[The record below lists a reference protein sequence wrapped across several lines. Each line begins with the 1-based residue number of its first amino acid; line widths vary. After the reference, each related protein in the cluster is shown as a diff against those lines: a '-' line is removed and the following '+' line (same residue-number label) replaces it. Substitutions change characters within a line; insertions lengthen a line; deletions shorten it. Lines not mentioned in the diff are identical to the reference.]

1 MKKMKKSKSLFAAIL
16 AVLSIGLVSC
26 GNENNPSQ
34 PSNNP
39 TTPSN
44 NSQTP
49 SVKNSYTFDVN
60 GELKEGMTVTLI
72 FKNNGSAI
80 VEQASVVY
88 SVDDASKATVSGN
101 KITFTGN
108 GTVKITATYKGE
120 TIEKTVEVAE
130 GEHIYTIAEA
140 KAASSDLNNLI
151 KMRGKVTASLGKS
164 AYISDTTG
172 GAYIYNWSFNS
183 ADTAITN
190 KSFTVGQTVDI
201 TAFIVHSN
209 SKDKNGNQN
218 ERGLQISN
226 WNSEKRERVSGTS
239 AIVST
244 TEVEAMKPIELDEA
258 GYKALTYDK
267 VGNLYTFEAEY
278 VSGNPKEKGVNVKF
292 KLGNTDIVLRTD
304 KYDPAS
310 PSDTLVTG
318 KKYKITAPL
327 SWFNGAQFAY
337 ASSGVSIVEA
347 DAKPLEVSYTGN
359 AYVGQKVTLET
370 TASGVKVTEGVT
382 YTIEEGI
389 DLASLENGVLTITG
403 EGTIK
408 VKATYVKDGK
418 TLTAEVTINATAL
431 ALSKLS
437 ELKSMT
443 SGKVKSRGYVMGY
456 TGTPRIDY
464 GLYDKVFIADG
475 EDYFIL
481 YKVKPEQLTGI
492 NVGDLIEFTGDIS
505 HFPNGSVTT
514 YETRN
519 NVITKLTEADP
530 SIVKPTATELTS
542 SSATFTFGQDNISK
556 AYKINQGVVISNTE
570 DSSGNMTVK
579 FTLGSNEYD
588 LFMDSRDYEITK
600 DPFTKLTVG
609 TVFNANV
616 FAAASNFFCP
626 SNIEIISQQEV
637 LTMDK
642 EKAEINIHGNDKTLQ
657 LNATYTGGSNTDP
670 IVWSSSAESVATVDQ
685 NGLVTGVAVGETIIT
700 AKKSETLSVQAKIT
714 VVDENI
720 TKVKVSFNSDIADL
734 LTIDDSAKTATLTTQ
749 GITFLIKQ
757 EGSPT
762 PLSQMKDYLSSSNSL
777 RFYQGYSM
785 EISVA
790 SGTIKAIKPDSYA
803 KKAFTAKNIS
813 STDFTVT
820 DIDTVSM
827 KNTTSSKIS
836 MKAVKQ
842 VQIFSLEFTLGE

>member
-1 MKKMKKSKSLFAAIL
+1 MKKSKSLFAAIL

-26 GNENNPSQ
+26 GNESSQ

-80 VEQASVVY
+80 ADQKGVVY

-108 GTVKITATYKGE
+108 GSIKITATYKGE

-140 KAASSDLNNLI
+140 KAASSDANHLI

-164 AYISDTTG
+164 AYISDSTG
-172 GAYIYNWSFNS
+172 GAYIYNWSFNN

-201 TAFIVHSN
+201 TAFIVHST
-209 SKDKNGNQN
+209 NGG

-226 WNSEKRERVSGTS
+226 WNSEKKERVNGTS

-278 VSGNPKEKGVNVKF
+278 VSGNPKVKGENVKF
-292 KLGNTDIVLRTD
+292 KLGNTEIVLRTD

-310 PSDTLVTG
+310 PSDTLVAG

-347 DAKPLEVSYTGN
+347 DSKPLEVSYTGN
-359 AYVGQKVTLET
+359 AYIGEKVTLVT

-382 YTIEEGI
+382 YTIEEGSN
-389 DLASLENGVLTITG
+389 LASLENGVLTITG
-403 EGTIK
+403 EGAIK

-431 ALSKLS
+431 TLSKLS

-443 SGKVKSRGYVMGY
+443 TGKVKSRGYVMGY
-456 TGTPRIDY
+456 TGTPRSDS

-481 YKVKPEQLTGI
+481 YKVQPEQLTGI
-492 NVGDLIEFTGDIS
+492 NVGDLIEFTGDIQ
-505 HFPNGSVTT
+505 HYKQADVTT
-514 YETRN
+514 YETKN
-519 NVITKLTEADP
+519 NVITKLTEADS

-542 SSATFTFGQDNISK
+542 SSAAFAFGQANISK
-556 AYKINQGVVISNTE
+556 AYKINQGVVTSNTK

-579 FTLGSNEYD
+579 FTLGSNEYE
-588 LFMDSRDYEITK
+588 LFMDSRDYDITK
-600 DPFTKLTVG
+600 DPFTELTAG
-609 TVFNANV
+609 AVFNADV

-626 SNIEIISQQEV
+626 SNIEITGEQEV
-637 LTMDK
+637 LTLDK
-642 EKAEINIHGNDKTLQ
+642 KEGTINIHGDDKTLQ
-657 LNATYTGGSNTDP
+657 LKATYTGSNTGA
-670 IVWSSSAESVATVDQ
+670 ITWSSSVESVATVDQ

-700 AKKSETLSVQAKIT
+700 AKKSETLYAQAKIT
-714 VVDENI
+714 VVDKNVTTVTIKPTDFGLTDVQKTNVDKTIKGLNFKISGSNTSGICTFKADCFGIYKGNKIEISSTLGLINKVIFTCKANGTAKNGPGNFTGANYTAGTENTGIWELAAGASSLSLTASKAQVRI
-720 TKVKVSFNSDIADL
+720 T
-734 LTIDDSAKTATLTTQ
+734 Q
-749 GITFLIKQ
+749 
-757 EGSPT
+757 
-762 PLSQMKDYLSSSNSL
+762 
-777 RFYQGYSM
+777 M
-785 EISVA
+785 EISYI
-790 SGTIKAIKPDSYA
+790 S
-803 KKAFTAKNIS
+803 TA
-813 STDFTVT
+813 
-820 DIDTVSM
+820 
-827 KNTTSSKIS
+827 
-836 MKAVKQ
+836 
-842 VQIFSLEFTLGE
+842 E

>member
-108 GTVKITATYKGE
+108 GSVKITATYKGE

-172 GAYIYNWSFNS
+172 GAYIYNWSFNN

-190 KSFTVGQTVDI
+190 KAFTVGQTVDI
-201 TAFIVHSN
+201 TAFIVHST
-209 SKDKNGNQN
+209 NGG

-226 WNSEKRERVSGTS
+226 WNSEKKERVSGTS

-278 VSGNPKEKGVNVKF
+278 VSGKPSKGTGVNVKF

-304 KYDPAS
+304 SYDPAV

-337 ASSGVSIVEA
+337 ASSGVSIVDA
-347 DAKPLEVSYTGN
+347 DSKPLEVSYTGN
-359 AYVGQKVTLET
+359 AYVGEIVNLET

-382 YTIEEGI
+382 YTIEEGSN
-389 DLASLENGVLTITG
+389 LASLENGVLTITG

-418 TLTAEVTINATAL
+418 TLTAEVTINATVL
-431 ALSKLS
+431 TLSKLS

-443 SGKVKSRGYVMGY
+443 AGKVKSRGYVMGY
-456 TGTPRIDY
+456 TGTPRSDS
-464 GLYDKVFIADG
+464 GLYDKVFVADG

-481 YKVKPEQLTGI
+481 YKVQPEQLTGI
-492 NVGDLIEFTGDIS
+492 NVGDLIEFTGDIQ
-505 HFPNGSVTT
+505 HYKQADVTT
-514 YETRN
+514 YETAH
-519 NVITKLTEADP
+519 NVITKLTEADS

-542 SSATFTFGQDNISK
+542 SSASFAFGQANISK
-556 AYKINQGVVISNTE
+556 AYKINQGVVVSNTE
-570 DSSGNMTVK
+570 DSKGNMTVK
-579 FTLGSNEYD
+579 FALGSNEYE
-588 LFMDSRDYEITK
+588 LFMDNRDYDITK
-600 DPFTKLTVG
+600 DPFTKLKAG
-609 TVFNANV
+609 AVFNADV
-616 FAAASNFFCP
+616 FAAATNFFCP
-626 SNIEIISQQEV
+626 SNIEITGEQEV
-637 LTMDK
+637 LTLDK
-642 EKAEINIHGNDKTLQ
+642 KEGEINIRGNDKTLQ
-657 LNATYTGGSNTDP
+657 LNATYTGSNTAA

-685 NGLVTGVAVGETIIT
+685 NGLVTGVAVGETTIT
-700 AKKSETLSVQAKIT
+700 AKKSETLYVEAKIT
-714 VVDENI
+714 VVDENL
-720 TKVKVSFNSDIADL
+720 TKVTVSFNSDIADL
-734 LTIDDSAKTATLTTQ
+734 LTIDNSAKTATLTTQ

-757 EGSPT
+757 EDSTT
-762 PLSQMKDYLSSSNSL
+762 PLSQMKDYLSRNSL
-777 RFYQGYSM
+777 RFYKGYSM

-790 SGTIKAIKPDSYA
+790 SGTIKAIRPDSYA
-803 KKAFTAKNIS
+803 KKAFTADNIS
-813 STDFTVT
+813 SNDFTVT
-820 DIDTVSM
+820 DTDTVSM

-836 MKAVKQ
+836 MTAVSQ
-842 VQIFSLEFTLGE
+842 VQIYSLEFTLGD

>member
-88 SVDDASKATVSGN
+88 SVDDASKATVFGN

-108 GTVKITATYKGE
+108 GSIKITATYKGE

-140 KAASSDLNNLI
+140 KAATSDLNNLI

-164 AYISDTTG
+164 AYISDSTG
-172 GAYIYNWSFNS
+172 GTYIYNWSFNS

-201 TAFIVHSN
+201 TAFIVHST
-209 SKDKNGNQN
+209 NGG

-226 WNSEKRERVSGTS
+226 WNSEKKERVNGTS

-244 TEVEAMKPIELDEA
+244 TEVEAMEPIELDEA
-258 GYKALTYDK
+258 GFKALTYDK
-267 VGNLYTFEAEY
+267 VGNLYTFEAKY
-278 VSGNPKEKGVNVKF
+278 VSGKPSKGTGVNVKF

-304 KYDPAS
+304 SYDPAV
-310 PSDTLVTG
+310 PSDTLVAG

-347 DAKPLEVSYTGN
+347 DSKPLEVSYTGN
-359 AYVGQKVTLET
+359 AYVGEFVNLVT

-382 YTIEEGI
+382 YTIEEGSN
-389 DLASLENGVLTITG
+389 LVSLENGVLTITG

-431 ALSKLS
+431 TLSKLS
-437 ELKSMT
+437 ALKSMT
-443 SGKVKSRGYVMGY
+443 TGKVKSRGYVMGY
-456 TGTPRIDY
+456 TGTPRSDS
-464 GLYDKVFIADG
+464 GLYDKVFVADG

-492 NVGDLIEFTGDIS
+492 NVGDLIEFTGDIQ
-505 HFPNGSVTT
+505 HYKQGDVTT
-514 YETRN
+514 YETKN
-519 NVITKLTEADP
+519 NVITKLTEADS

-542 SSATFTFGQDNISK
+542 SSATFTFGQANISK
-556 AYKINQGVVISNTE
+556 AYKINQAVVISNTE
-570 DSSGNMTVK
+570 DSKGNMTVK
-579 FTLGSNEYD
+579 FTLGSNEYE
-588 LFMDSRDYEITK
+588 LFMDSRDYDITK
-600 DPFTKLTVG
+600 DPFTNLKVG
-609 TVFNANV
+609 AAFNADV
-616 FAAASNFFCP
+616 FAAATNFFCP
-626 SNIEIISQQEV
+626 SNIEITGEQEV
-637 LTMDK
+637 LTLDK
-642 EKAEINIHGNDKTLQ
+642 KEGEINIRGNDKTLQ

-700 AKKSETLSVQAKIT
+700 AKKSETLYAQAKIT

-720 TKVKVSFNSDIADL
+720 TKVTVSFSSDIADL
-734 LTIDDSAKTATLTTQ
+734 LTIDNSAKTATLTTQ

-757 EGSPT
+757 EDSPT
-762 PLSQMKDYLSSSNSL
+762 PLSQMKDYLSKNSL
-777 RFYQGYSM
+777 RFYKGYSM

-803 KKAFTAKNIS
+803 KKAFTADNIS
-813 STDFTVT
+813 SNDFTVT

-836 MKAVKQ
+836 MTAVSQ
-842 VQIFSLEFTLGE
+842 VQIYSLEFTLGD

>member
-26 GNENNPSQ
+26 GNESSQ
-34 PSNNP
+34 PSSNP

-108 GTVKITATYKGE
+108 GSVKITATYKGE

-140 KAASSDLNNLI
+140 KAAKSDANNLI
-151 KMRGKVTASLGKS
+151 KMRGKVTASLGTS
-164 AYISDTTG
+164 AYISDSTG

-201 TAFIVHSN
+201 TAFIVHST
-209 SKDKNGNQN
+209 NGG

-226 WNSEKRERVSGTS
+226 YKSGSRVSGTS

-267 VGNLYTFEAEY
+267 VGNFYTFEAEY

-310 PSDTLVTG
+310 PSDTLVAG

-347 DAKPLEVSYTGN
+347 DSLPLEVSYTGN
-359 AYVGQKVTLET
+359 AYVGDKVTLVT

-382 YTIEEGI
+382 YTIEEGSN
-389 DLASLENGVLTITG
+389 LASLENGVLTITG
-403 EGTIK
+403 EGAIK

-431 ALSKLS
+431 TLSKLS

-443 SGKVKSRGYVMGY
+443 TGKVKSRGYVMGY
-456 TGTPRIDY
+456 TGTPRSDS

-481 YKVKPEQLTGI
+481 YKVQPEQLTGI
-492 NVGDLIEFTGDIS
+492 NVGDLIEFTGDIQ
-505 HFPNGSVTT
+505 HYKQADVTT
-514 YETRN
+514 YETKN
-519 NVITKLTEADP
+519 NVITKLTEADS

-542 SSATFTFGQDNISK
+542 SSAAFAFGQANISK
-556 AYKINQGVVISNTE
+556 AYKINQGVVTSNTK
-570 DSSGNMTVK
+570 DSKGNMTVK
-579 FTLGSNEYD
+579 FTLGSNEYE
-588 LFMDSRDYEITK
+588 LFMDSRDYDITK

-609 TVFNANV
+609 AVFNADV

-626 SNIEIISQQEV
+626 SNIEITGEQEV
-637 LTMDK
+637 LTLDK
-642 EKAEINIHGNDKTLQ
+642 KEGEINIHGNDKTLQ
-657 LNATYTGGSNTDP
+657 LNATYTGTNADP
-670 IVWSSSAESVATVDQ
+670 IVWSSSAESVAIVDQ
-685 NGLVTGVAVGETIIT
+685 NGLVTGVAVGETTIT

-720 TKVKVSFNSDIADL
+720 TKVKVSFNSGIANL
-734 LTIDDSAKTATLTTQ
+734 LTIDDSTKTATFTTQ

-757 EGSPT
+757 GGSNT
-762 PLSQMKDYLSSSNSL
+762 PLSQMKNYLSRNSL
-777 RFYQGYSM
+777 RFYKDYSM

-803 KKAFTAKNIS
+803 KKAFTAENIS
-813 STDFTVT
+813 SKDFTVT
-820 DIDTVSM
+820 DTDTVSM

-836 MKAVKQ
+836 MTAVNQ
-842 VQIFSLEFTLGE
+842 VQIYSLEFTLGD

>member
-108 GTVKITATYKGE
+108 GSVKITATYKGE

-140 KAASSDLNNLI
+140 KAATSDMNNLI

-164 AYISDTTG
+164 AYISDSTG

-209 SKDKNGNQN
+209 NGG

-226 WNSEKRERVSGTS
+226 WNSEKKERVNGTS

-310 PSDTLVTG
+310 PSDTLVAG
-318 KKYKITAPL
+318 KTYKITAPL

-359 AYVGQKVTLET
+359 AYVGKEVTLVT
-370 TASGVKVTEGVT
+370 TANGVKVTEGVT
-382 YTIEEGI
+382 YTIEEGS
-389 DLASLENGVLTITG
+389 DLASLENDVLTITG

-443 SGKVKSRGYVMGY
+443 SGKVKSRGYVMGH
-456 TGTPRIDY
+456 TGTPRSDY
-464 GLYDKVFIADG
+464 GLYDKVFVADG

-481 YKVKPEQLTGI
+481 YKVQPEQLTGI
-492 NVGDLIEFTGDIS
+492 KVGDLIEFTGDIS
-505 HFPNGSVTT
+505 HYANGSVTT
-514 YETRN
+514 YETKN
-519 NVITKLTEADP
+519 NVITKLTEADS

-542 SSATFTFGQDNISK
+542 TSAAFAFGQANISK
-556 AYKINQGVVISNTE
+556 AYKINQGVVVSNTE
-570 DSSGNMTVK
+570 NSSGNMTVK

-588 LFMDSRDYEITK
+588 LFMDSRDYDITK
-600 DPFTKLTVG
+600 DPFTKLTAG
-609 TVFNANV
+609 AVFNANV
-616 FAAASNFFCP
+616 FAAATNFFCP
-626 SNIEIISQQEV
+626 SNIEITSQQEV
-637 LTMDK
+637 FTMDK
-642 EKAEINIHGNDKTLQ
+642 EKAEINIHGNDYTLW
-657 LNATYTGGSNTDP
+657 LNATYHGSNTDP

-685 NGLVTGVAVGETIIT
+685 NGLVTGVAVGEAIIT
-700 AKKSETLSVQAKIT
+700 AKKSETLKVQAKIT
-714 VVDENI
+714 VVDVNI
-720 TKVKVSFNSDIADL
+720 TKVTVAFNSEIADL

-757 EGSPT
+757 EGSNT
-762 PLSQMKDYLSSSNSL
+762 PLSQMKDYLSRNSL
-777 RFYQGYSM
+777 RFYKGYSM

-803 KKAFTAKNIS
+803 KKAFTADNITS
-813 STDFTVT
+813 DDFTVT

-836 MKAVKQ
+836 MKAENQ

>member
-26 GNENNPSQ
+26 GNESSQ

-80 VEQASVVY
+80 VEQSSVVY

-108 GTVKITATYKGE
+108 GSIKITATYKGE

-140 KAASSDLNNLI
+140 KAASSDASHLI
-151 KMRGKVTASLGKS
+151 KMRGKVTASLGTS

-172 GAYIYNWSFNS
+172 GAYIYNWSYNN

-190 KSFTVGQTVDI
+190 KAFTVGQTVDI
-201 TAFIVHSN
+201 TAFIVHST
-209 SKDKNGNQN
+209 NGG

-226 WNSEKRERVSGTS
+226 FNSGSRVSGTS

-244 TEVEAMKPIELDEA
+244 TEVEAMEPIELDEA

-278 VSGNPKEKGVNVKF
+278 VSGTPSKGTGVNVKF

-304 KYDPAS
+304 KFDPAA
-310 PSDTLVTG
+310 PSDTLVAG
-318 KKYKITAPL
+318 KTYKITAPL

-359 AYVGQKVTLET
+359 AYVGEKVTLVT

-382 YTIEEGI
+382 YTIEEGS

-418 TLTAEVTINATAL
+418 TLTAEVTINATSL
-431 ALSKLS
+431 TLSKLS
-437 ELKSMT
+437 KLKSMT

-456 TGTPRIDY
+456 TGTPRSNT
-464 GLYDKVFIADG
+464 GYDKVFIADG

-481 YKVKPEQLTGI
+481 YKVQPEQLTGI
-492 NVGDLIEFTGDIS
+492 NVGDLIEFTGDIQ
-505 HFPNGSVTT
+505 HYKQGDVTT
-514 YETRN
+514 YETKN
-519 NVITKLTEADP
+519 NVITKLTEADS

-542 SSATFTFGQDNISK
+542 SSATFAFGQANISK
-556 AYKINQGVVISNTE
+556 AYKINQGVVVSNTE

-579 FTLGSNEYD
+579 FTLGSNEYE
-588 LFMDSRDYEITK
+588 LFMDSRDYDITK
-600 DPFTKLTVG
+600 DPFTKLTAG
-609 TVFNANV
+609 AVFNANV
-616 FAAASNFFCP
+616 FAAATNFFCP
-626 SNIEIISQQEV
+626 SNIEITSQQEV

-642 EKAEINIHGNDKTLQ
+642 KEGTINIHGNNKTLQ
-657 LNATYTGGSNTDP
+657 LNATYAGGSNTDP

-685 NGLVTGVAVGETIIT
+685 NGLVTGVAVGETTIT

-720 TKVKVSFNSDIADL
+720 TKVTISASDLTEMAAGAVNQEVKGIKIEISTGLVNFANIRVYKGQTLKLTSNIGLMTKVAFTCTASGDAKYGPGCFTGTNYTAGEEETGTWELAAGASSL
-734 LTIDDSAKTATLTTQ
+734 SLTAETNQVRITQ
-749 GITFLIKQ
+749 
-757 EGSPT
+757 
-762 PLSQMKDYLSSSNSL
+762 
-777 RFYQGYSM
+777 M
-785 EISVA
+785 EISYIP
-790 SGTIKAIKPDSYA
+790 SA
-803 KKAFTAKNIS
+803 K
-813 STDFTVT
+813 
-820 DIDTVSM
+820 
-827 KNTTSSKIS
+827 
-836 MKAVKQ
+836 
-842 VQIFSLEFTLGE
+842 

>member
-26 GNENNPSQ
+26 GNQ
-34 PSNNP
+34 QQ
-39 TTPSN
+39 PSN
-44 NSQTP
+44 NSQTA
-49 SVKNSYTFDVN
+49 SVKNPYTFDVN

-140 KAASSDLNNLI
+140 KAAKSDMNNLI

-164 AYISDTTG
+164 AYISDSTG
-172 GAYIYNWSFNS
+172 GAYIYNWSFND

-190 KSFTVGQTVDI
+190 KAFTVGQTVDI
-201 TAFIVHSN
+201 TAFIVHST
-209 SKDKNGNQN
+209 NGG

-226 WNSEKRERVSGTS
+226 WNSGSRVNGTS

-258 GYKALTYDK
+258 GFKALTYDK

-278 VSGNPKEKGVNVKF
+278 LSGNPKVKGENVKF

-304 KYDPAS
+304 PHDPAS
-310 PSDTLVTG
+310 PSDTLVAG

-327 SWFNGAQFAY
+327 SWYKVAQFAY

-347 DAKPLEVSYTGN
+347 DSEPLEVSYTGD
-359 AYVGQKVTLET
+359 AYVGEFVNLVT

-382 YTIEEGI
+382 YTIEEGSN
-389 DLASLENGVLTITG
+389 LASLANGVLTITG

-418 TLTAEVTINATAL
+418 TLTAEVTINATVL
-431 ALSKLS
+431 TLSKLS

-443 SGKVKSRGYVMGY
+443 EGKKVKSRGYVMGY
-456 TGTPRIDY
+456 TETPRSKS
-464 GLYDKVFIADG
+464 GLFFYDKVFIADG
-475 EDYFIL
+475 EDYYIL
-481 YKVKPEQLTGI
+481 YKVLPEQLTGI
-492 NVGDLIEFTGDIS
+492 NVGDLIEFTGYIKNFKQSD
-505 HFPNGSVTT
+505 VTT
-514 YETRN
+514 YETTS
-519 NVITKLTEADP
+519 NVITKLTEADS

-542 SSATFTFGQDNISK
+542 SSTVFTFGQPNISK
-556 AYKINQGVVISNTE
+556 AYKINQGVVISNTK
-570 DSSGNMTVK
+570 DSKGNMIVK
-579 FTLGSNEYD
+579 FTLGLNEYE
-588 LFMDSRDYEITK
+588 LFINSSDYDITK
-600 DPFTKLTVG
+600 DSFTNLKIG
-609 TVFNANV
+609 TVFNADV
-616 FAAASNFFCP
+616 FAAATNFFCP
-626 SNIEIISQQEV
+626 SNIKITGEQEV
-637 LTMDK
+637 LIMDK
-642 EKAEINIHGNDKTLQ
+642 KEGTINIHGNDKTLY
-657 LNATYTGGSNTDP
+657 LNATYAGGTNTDP
-670 IVWSSSAESVATVDQ
+670 IVWSSSTESVATVDQ

-714 VVDENI
+714 VVDKNVTTVTISYSDLTETAAGAVNQEVKGIKIEISTGIVSTDNFRVYKGETLKLTSNI
-720 TKVKVSFNSDIADL
+720 GLMTKVVFTCTANGE
-734 LTIDDSAKTATLTTQ
+734 AKYGPGNFTGNNNYTAGKEETGTWELAAGASSLTLTASKNQVRITQ
-749 GITFLIKQ
+749 
-757 EGSPT
+757 
-762 PLSQMKDYLSSSNSL
+762 
-777 RFYQGYSM
+777 M
-785 EISVA
+785 EIS
-790 SGTIKAIKPDSYA
+790 Y
-803 KKAFTAKNIS
+803 IS
-813 STDFTVT
+813 S
-820 DIDTVSM
+820 
-827 KNTTSSKIS
+827 
-836 MKAVKQ
+836 A
-842 VQIFSLEFTLGE
+842 E

>member
-26 GNENNPSQ
+26 GNESSQ
-34 PSNNP
+34 PSSNP

-108 GTVKITATYKGE
+108 GSIKITATYKGE

-140 KAASSDLNNLI
+140 KAASSDASHLI
-151 KMRGKVTASLGKS
+151 KMRGKVTASLGTS

-172 GAYIYNWSFNS
+172 GAYIYNWSYNN

-190 KSFTVGQTVDI
+190 KAFTVGQTVDI
-201 TAFIVHSN
+201 TAFIVHST
-209 SKDKNGNQN
+209 NGG

-226 WNSEKRERVSGTS
+226 YNSEKRERVNGTS

-278 VSGNPKEKGVNVKF
+278 VSGTPSKGTGVNVKF

-304 KYDPAS
+304 KFDPAA
-310 PSDTLVTG
+310 PSDTLAAG
-318 KKYKITAPL
+318 KTYKITAPL

-382 YTIEEGI
+382 YTIEEGSN
-389 DLASLENGVLTITG
+389 LASLANGVLTITG

-431 ALSKLS
+431 TLSKLS
-437 ELKSMT
+437 ELKSIT
-443 SGKVKSRGYVMGY
+443 TGKVKSRGYVMGY
-456 TGTPRIDY
+456 TGTPRSNT
-464 GLYDKVFIADG
+464 GYDKVFIADG

-481 YKVKPEQLTGI
+481 YKVQPEQLTGI
-492 NVGDLIEFTGDIS
+492 NVGDLIEFTGDIQ
-505 HFPNGSVTT
+505 HYKQADVTT
-514 YETRN
+514 YETKN
-519 NVITKLTEADP
+519 NVITKLTEADS

-542 SSATFTFGQDNISK
+542 SSATFAFGQANISK
-556 AYKINQGVVISNTE
+556 AYKINQGVVVSNTE

-579 FTLGSNEYD
+579 FTLGSNEYE
-588 LFMDSRDYEITK
+588 LFMDSRDYDITK
-600 DPFTKLTVG
+600 DPFTKLTAG
-609 TVFNANV
+609 AVFNANV

-626 SNIEIISQQEV
+626 SNIEITSQQEV

-642 EKAEINIHGNDKTLQ
+642 KEGTINIHGNDKTLQ
-657 LNATYTGGSNTDP
+657 LNATYTGTNADP
-670 IVWSSSAESVATVDQ
+670 IVWSSSAENVATVDQ
-685 NGLVTGVAVGETIIT
+685 NGLVTGVAVGETTIT
-700 AKKSETLSVQAKIT
+700 AKKSETLSVKAKIT

-720 TKVKVSFNSDIADL
+720 TKVTISSSDLTEAAAGAVNQEVKGIKIEISTGLVNVANIRVYKGQTLKLTSNIGLMTKVVFTCIASGD
-734 LTIDDSAKTATLTTQ
+734 AKYGPGCFTGTNYTAGEKETGAWELAAGASSLTLTASKNQVRITQ
-749 GITFLIKQ
+749 
-757 EGSPT
+757 
-762 PLSQMKDYLSSSNSL
+762 
-777 RFYQGYSM
+777 M
-785 EISVA
+785 EISYIPSA
-790 SGTIKAIKPDSYA
+790 
-803 KKAFTAKNIS
+803 
-813 STDFTVT
+813 
-820 DIDTVSM
+820 
-827 KNTTSSKIS
+827 
-836 MKAVKQ
+836 
-842 VQIFSLEFTLGE
+842 E

>member
-34 PSNNP
+34 QPS
-39 TTPSN
+39 TPSN

-108 GTVKITATYKGE
+108 GSIKITATYKGE

-164 AYISDTTG
+164 AYISDSTG
-172 GAYIYNWSFNS
+172 GAYIYNWSFNN

-201 TAFIVHSN
+201 TAFIVHST
-209 SKDKNGNQN
+209 NGG

-226 WNSEKRERVSGTS
+226 WNSEKKERVNGTS

-244 TEVEAMKPIELDEA
+244 TEVEAMEPIELDEA
-258 GYKALTYDK
+258 GFKALTYDK

-278 VSGNPKEKGVNVKF
+278 VSGKPSKGTGVNVKF

-304 KYDPAS
+304 SYDPAV
-310 PSDTLVTG
+310 PSDTLVAG

-382 YTIEEGI
+382 YTIEEGSN
-389 DLASLENGVLTITG
+389 LASLENGVLTITG

-437 ELKSMT
+437 ALKSMT
-443 SGKVKSRGYVMGY
+443 TGKVKSRGYVMGY
-456 TGTPRIDY
+456 TGTPRSDS
-464 GLYDKVFIADG
+464 GLYDKVFVADG

-492 NVGDLIEFTGDIS
+492 NVGDLIEFTGDIQ
-505 HFPNGSVTT
+505 HYKQGDVTT

-530 SIVKPTATELTS
+530 SIIKPTATELTS
-542 SSATFTFGQDNISK
+542 SSAAFTFGQANISK
-556 AYKINQGVVISNTE
+556 AYKINQAVVISNTE
-570 DSSGNMTVK
+570 DSKGNMTVK
-579 FTLGSNEYD
+579 FTLGSNEYE
-588 LFMDSRDYEITK
+588 LFMDSRDYDITK
-600 DPFTKLTVG
+600 DTFTKLKAG
-609 TVFNANV
+609 AVFNADV
-616 FAAASNFFCP
+616 FAAATNFFCP
-626 SNIEIISQQEV
+626 SNIEITGEQEV
-637 LTMDK
+637 LTLDK
-642 EKAEINIHGNDKTLQ
+642 KEGEINIRGNDKTLQ

-670 IVWSSSAESVATVDQ
+670 IIWSSSAESVATVDQ

-700 AKKSETLSVQAKIT
+700 AKKSETLKAQAKIT

-720 TKVKVSFNSDIADL
+720 TKVTVSFSSDIADL
-734 LTIDDSAKTATLTTQ
+734 LTIDNSAKTATLTTQ

-757 EGSPT
+757 EDSPT
-762 PLSQMKDYLSSSNSL
+762 PLSQMKDYLSKNSL
-777 RFYQGYSM
+777 RFYKGYSM

-803 KKAFTAKNIS
+803 KKAFTADNIS
-813 STDFTVT
+813 SNDFTVT

-836 MKAVKQ
+836 MTAVSQ
-842 VQIFSLEFTLGE
+842 VQIYSLEFTLGD

>member
-108 GTVKITATYKGE
+108 GSIKITATYKGE
-120 TIEKTVEVAE
+120 TIEKTVEVAK

-140 KAASSDLNNLI
+140 KAATSDMNNLI

-164 AYISDTTG
+164 AYISDSTG
-172 GAYIYNWSFNS
+172 GAYIYNWSFNN

-209 SKDKNGNQN
+209 NGG

-226 WNSEKRERVSGTS
+226 WNSEKKERVNGTS

-310 PSDTLVTG
+310 PSDTLVAG

-359 AYVGQKVTLET
+359 AYVGKEVTLVT
-370 TASGVKVTEGVT
+370 TANGVKVTEGVT
-382 YTIEEGI
+382 YTIEEGS
-389 DLASLENGVLTITG
+389 DLASLENDVLTITG

-443 SGKVKSRGYVMGY
+443 SGKVKSRGYVMGH
-456 TGTPRIDY
+456 TGTPRSDY
-464 GLYDKVFIADG
+464 GLYDKVFVADG

-481 YKVKPEQLTGI
+481 YKVQPEQLTGI
-492 NVGDLIEFTGDIS
+492 KVGDLIEFTGDIS
-505 HFPNGSVTT
+505 HYANGSVTT
-514 YETRN
+514 YETKN
-519 NVITKLTEADP
+519 NVITKLTEADS

-542 SSATFTFGQDNISK
+542 TSAAFAFGQANISK
-556 AYKINQGVVISNTE
+556 AYKINQGVVVSNTE

-588 LFMDSRDYEITK
+588 LFIDSRDYDITK

-609 TVFNANV
+609 AVFNANV
-616 FAAASNFFCP
+616 FAAATNFFCP
-626 SNIEIISQQEV
+626 SNIEITSQQEV
-637 LTMDK
+637 FTMDK

-657 LNATYTGGSNTDP
+657 LNATYHGSNTDP

-700 AKKSETLSVQAKIT
+700 AKKSETLKVQAKIT
-714 VVDENI
+714 VVDVNI
-720 TKVKVSFNSDIADL
+720 TKVTVAFNSEIANL

-757 EGSPT
+757 EGSNT
-762 PLSQMKDYLSSSNSL
+762 PLSQMKDYLSRNSL
-777 RFYQGYSM
+777 RFYKGYSM

-803 KKAFTAKNIS
+803 KKAFTADNIS
-813 STDFTVT
+813 SDDFTVT

-836 MKAVKQ
+836 MKAENQ

>member
-108 GTVKITATYKGE
+108 GSIKITATYKGE

-140 KAASSDLNNLI
+140 KAASSDASHLI
-151 KMRGKVTASLGKS
+151 KMRGKVTASLGTS

-172 GAYIYNWSFNS
+172 GAYIYNWSYNN

-190 KSFTVGQTVDI
+190 KAFTVGQTVDI
-201 TAFIVHSN
+201 TAFIVHST
-209 SKDKNGNQN
+209 NGG

-226 WNSEKRERVSGTS
+226 YNSEKRERVNGTS

-310 PSDTLVTG
+310 PSDTLVAG
-318 KKYKITAPL
+318 KTYKITAPL

-359 AYVGQKVTLET
+359 AYVGEKVTLVT

-382 YTIEEGI
+382 YTIEEGS

-431 ALSKLS
+431 TLSKLS
-437 ELKSMT
+437 KLKSMT

-456 TGTPRIDY
+456 TGTPRSNT
-464 GLYDKVFIADG
+464 GYDKVFIADG

-481 YKVKPEQLTGI
+481 YKVQPEQLTGI
-492 NVGDLIEFTGDIS
+492 NVGDLIEFTGDIQ
-505 HFPNGSVTT
+505 HYKQADVTT
-514 YETRN
+514 YETKN
-519 NVITKLTEADP
+519 NVITKLTEADS

-542 SSATFTFGQDNISK
+542 SSATFAFGQANISK
-556 AYKINQGVVISNTE
+556 AYKINQGVVTSNTK

-579 FTLGSNEYD
+579 FTLGSNEYE
-588 LFMDSRDYEITK
+588 LFMDSRDFDITK
-600 DPFTKLTVG
+600 DPFTKLTAG
-609 TVFNANV
+609 AVFNANV

-626 SNIEIISQQEV
+626 SNIEITSQQEV

-642 EKAEINIHGNDKTLQ
+642 KEGTINIHGNNKTLQ
-657 LNATYTGGSNTDP
+657 LNATYAGGSNTDP

-685 NGLVTGVAVGETIIT
+685 NGLVTGVAVGETTIT

-720 TKVKVSFNSDIADL
+720 TKVTISFNSDIDAL
-734 LTIDDSAKTATLTTQ
+734 FIADDSAKTATLTTQ
-749 GITFLIKQ
+749 GITFLMKQ
-757 EGSPT
+757 GSSNIAP
-762 PLSQMKDYLSSSNSL
+762 SQMKRYLSSNSL

-790 SGTIKAIKPDSYA
+790 SGTIKAISPDSNPSKPFA
-803 KKAFTAKNIS
+803 KDSIS
-813 STDFTVT
+813 SDDFTVT

-827 KNTTSSKIS
+827 INTTSSKIS
-836 MKAVKQ
+836 MKAEKQ
-842 VQIFSLEFTLGE
+842 VKINSLEFTLGE

>member
-108 GTVKITATYKGE
+108 GSIKITATYKGE

-140 KAASSDLNNLI
+140 KAATSNANNLI

-164 AYISDTTG
+164 AYISDSTG

-201 TAFIVHSN
+201 TAFIVHST
-209 SKDKNGNQN
+209 NGG

-226 WNSEKRERVSGTS
+226 WNSEKKERVNGTS

-244 TEVEAMKPIELDEA
+244 TEVEAMEPIELDEA
-258 GYKALTYDK
+258 GFKALTYDK

-278 VSGNPKEKGVNVKF
+278 VSGKPSKGTGVNVKF

-304 KYDPAS
+304 SYDPAV
-310 PSDTLVTG
+310 PSDTLVAG

-359 AYVGQKVTLET
+359 AYVGEIVNLET

-382 YTIEEGI
+382 YTIEEGSN
-389 DLASLENGVLTITG
+389 LASLENGVLTITG

-431 ALSKLS
+431 TLSKLS
-437 ELKSMT
+437 ALKSMT
-443 SGKVKSRGYVMGY
+443 TGKVKSRGYVMGY
-456 TGTPRIDY
+456 TGTPRSDS
-464 GLYDKVFIADG
+464 GLYDKVFVADG

-481 YKVKPEQLTGI
+481 YKVQPEQLTGI
-492 NVGDLIEFTGDIS
+492 NVGDLIEFTGDIQ
-505 HFPNGSVTT
+505 HYKQGDVTT
-514 YETRN
+514 YETKN
-519 NVITKLTEADP
+519 NVITKLTESDS

-542 SSATFTFGQDNISK
+542 SSAAFTFGQANISK
-556 AYKINQGVVISNTE
+556 AYKINQAVVISNNE
-570 DSSGNMTVK
+570 DSKGNMTVK
-579 FTLGSNEYD
+579 FTLGSNEYE
-588 LFMDSRDYEITK
+588 LFMDSRDYDITK
-600 DPFTKLTVG
+600 DPFTKLKAG
-609 TVFNANV
+609 AVFNADV
-616 FAAASNFFCP
+616 FAAATNFFCP
-626 SNIEIISQQEV
+626 SNIEITGEQEV
-637 LTMDK
+637 LTLDK
-642 EKAEINIHGNDKTLQ
+642 KEGEINICGNDKTLQ

-670 IVWSSSAESVATVDQ
+670 IVWSSSAENVATVNQ

-700 AKKSETLSVQAKIT
+700 AKKSETLKVQAKIT
-714 VVDENI
+714 VVDVNI
-720 TKVKVSFNSDIADL
+720 TKVTVSFSSDIADL
-734 LTIDDSAKTATLTTQ
+734 LTIDNSAKTATLTTQ

-757 EGSPT
+757 EDSPT
-762 PLSQMKDYLSSSNSL
+762 PLSQMKDYLSRNSL
-777 RFYQGYSM
+777 RFYKGYSM

-803 KKAFTAKNIS
+803 KKAFTADNIS
-813 STDFTVT
+813 SNDFTVT

-836 MKAVKQ
+836 MTAVSQ
-842 VQIFSLEFTLGE
+842 VQIYSLEFTLGD

>member
-26 GNENNPSQ
+26 GNESSQ
-34 PSNNP
+34 PSSNP

-101 KITFTGN
+101 KITFIGN
-108 GTVKITATYKGE
+108 GSIKITATYKGE

-140 KAASSDLNNLI
+140 KAAKSDMNNLI

-172 GAYIYNWSFNS
+172 GAYIYNWSFND

-201 TAFIVHSN
+201 TAFIVHST
-209 SKDKNGNQN
+209 NGG

-226 WNSEKRERVSGTS
+226 WNSGSRVNGTS

-310 PSDTLVTG
+310 PSDTLVAG

-347 DAKPLEVSYTGN
+347 DSEPLEVSYTGD
-359 AYVGQKVTLET
+359 AYVGEFVNLVT

-382 YTIEEGI
+382 YTIEEGSN
-389 DLASLENGVLTITG
+389 LASLANGVLTITG

-418 TLTAEVTINATAL
+418 TLTAEVTINATNL
-431 ALSKLS
+431 TLSKLS

-443 SGKVKSRGYVMGY
+443 EGKKVKSRGYVMGY
-456 TGTPRIDY
+456 TETPRSDSEPE
-464 GLYDKVFIADG
+464 LYDKVFVADG

-481 YKVKPEQLTGI
+481 YKVLPEQLTGI
-492 NVGDLIEFTGDIS
+492 NVGDLIEFTGYIKKFKQSD
-505 HFPNGSVTT
+505 VTT
-514 YETRN
+514 YETTT
-519 NVITKLTEADP
+519 NVITKLTETDS

-542 SSATFTFGQDNISK
+542 SSAAFTFGQDNISK
-556 AYKINQGVVISNTE
+556 AYKINHGVVISNTKN
-570 DSSGNMTVK
+570 SSGNMTVK
-579 FTLGSNEYD
+579 FTLGLNEYE
-588 LFMDSRDYEITK
+588 LFMDKRDYDITK
-600 DPFTKLTVG
+600 DPFTKLIPG
-609 TVFNANV
+609 AVFNANV
-616 FAAASNFFCP
+616 FAAATNFFCP
-626 SNIEIISQQEV
+626 SNIEITGEQEV
-637 LTMDK
+637 LIMDK
-642 EKAEINIHGNDKTLQ
+642 KEGTINIHGNDKTLQ
-657 LNATYTGGSNTDP
+657 LNATYAGGTNTDP
-670 IVWSSSAESVATVDQ
+670 IVWSSSVESVATVDK
-685 NGLVTGVAVGETIIT
+685 NGLVTAFAVGETIIT

-714 VVDENI
+714 VVDEKI
-720 TKVKVSFNSDIADL
+720 TKV
-734 LTIDDSAKTATLTTQ
+734 TI
-749 GITFLIKQ
+749 
-757 EGSPT
+757 
-762 PLSQMKDYLSSSNSL
+762 SSSDLTVTEAGAVNQEVKGIKIEISTGLINVANIRVYKGQTLKLTSNIGLMTKVVFTCTASGEAKYGPGNFEGTNYTAGKGKTGTWELTAGASSL
-777 RFYQGYSM
+777 SLTAEANQVRITQM
-785 EISVA
+785 EISYIPSA
-790 SGTIKAIKPDSYA
+790 
-803 KKAFTAKNIS
+803 
-813 STDFTVT
+813 
-820 DIDTVSM
+820 
-827 KNTTSSKIS
+827 
-836 MKAVKQ
+836 
-842 VQIFSLEFTLGE
+842 E

>member
-1 MKKMKKSKSLFAAIL
+1 MKKSKSLFAAIL

-26 GNENNPSQ
+26 GNESSQ
-34 PSNNP
+34 PSSNP

-108 GTVKITATYKGE
+108 GSIKITATYKGE

-140 KAASSDLNNLI
+140 KAASSDASHLI
-151 KMRGKVTASLGKS
+151 KMRGKVTASLGTS

-172 GAYIYNWSFNS
+172 GAYIYNWSYNN

-190 KSFTVGQTVDI
+190 KAFTVGQTVDI
-201 TAFIVHSN
+201 TAFIVHST
-209 SKDKNGNQN
+209 NGG

-226 WNSEKRERVSGTS
+226 YNSGSRVSGTS

-244 TEVEAMKPIELDEA
+244 TEVEAMKPIKLDEA

-310 PSDTLVTG
+310 PSDTLVAG

-347 DAKPLEVSYTGN
+347 DSEPLEVSYTGN
-359 AYVGQKVTLET
+359 AYVGDKVTLVT

-382 YTIEEGI
+382 YTIEEGSN
-389 DLASLENGVLTITG
+389 LASLENDVLTITG

-443 SGKVKSRGYVMGY
+443 TGKVKSRGYVMGY
-456 TGTPRIDY
+456 TGTPRIDS
-464 GLYDKVFIADG
+464 GLYDKVFVADG

-492 NVGDLIEFTGDIS
+492 NVGDLIEFTGDIQ
-505 HFPNGSVTT
+505 HYKQADVTT
-514 YETRN
+514 YETKN
-519 NVITKLTEADP
+519 NVITKLTEADS

-542 SSATFTFGQDNISK
+542 SSAAFAFGQANISK
-556 AYKINQGVVISNTE
+556 AYKINQGVVTSNTK
-570 DSSGNMTVK
+570 DSKGNMTVK
-579 FTLGSNEYD
+579 FTLGSNEYE
-588 LFMDSRDYEITK
+588 LFMDSRDYDITK

-609 TVFNANV
+609 AVFNADV

-626 SNIEIISQQEV
+626 SNIEITGEQEV
-637 LTMDK
+637 LTLDK
-642 EKAEINIHGNDKTLQ
+642 KEGEINIHGNDKTLQ
-657 LNATYTGGSNTDP
+657 LNATYTGTNADP

-685 NGLVTGVAVGETIIT
+685 NGLVTGVAVGETTIT

-720 TKVKVSFNSDIADL
+720 TKVKVSFNSGIANL
-734 LTIDDSAKTATLTTQ
+734 LTIDDSTKTATFTTQ

-757 EGSPT
+757 GGSNT
-762 PLSQMKDYLSSSNSL
+762 PLSQMKNYLSRNSL
-777 RFYQGYSM
+777 RFYKDYSM

-803 KKAFTAKNIS
+803 KKAFTAENIS
-813 STDFTVT
+813 SKDFTVT
-820 DIDTVSM
+820 DTDTVSM

-836 MKAVKQ
+836 MTAENQ
-842 VQIFSLEFTLGE
+842 VQIYSLEFTLGD

>member
-26 GNENNPSQ
+26 GNQQQS
-34 PSNNP
+34 
-39 TTPSN
+39 SN
-44 NSQTP
+44 NSQTA
-49 SVKNSYTFDVN
+49 SVKNPYTFDVN

-108 GTVKITATYKGE
+108 GSIKITATYKGE

-140 KAASSDLNNLI
+140 KAATSDANNLI
-151 KMRGKVTASLGKS
+151 KMRGKVTASLGTS
-164 AYISDTTG
+164 AYISDSTG
-172 GAYIYNWSFNS
+172 GAYIYNWSFNN

-209 SKDKNGNQN
+209 KKDKNGNQI

-226 WNSEKRERVSGTS
+226 YNSGSRVSGTS
-239 AIVST
+239 AIVSN
-244 TEVEAMKPIELDEA
+244 TEVKAMKPIELDEA
-258 GYKALTYDK
+258 GFKALTYDK

-278 VSGNPKEKGVNVKF
+278 VSGKPSKGTGANVKF

-304 KYDPAS
+304 KFDPAA

-337 ASSGVSIVEA
+337 ASSGVSIVDA

-359 AYVGQKVTLET
+359 ANVGEFVNLVT

-382 YTIEEGI
+382 YTIEEGSN
-389 DLASLENGVLTITG
+389 LASLANGVLTITG

-431 ALSKLS
+431 TLSKLS

-443 SGKVKSRGYVMGY
+443 EGKKIKSRGYVMGH
-456 TGTPRIDY
+456 TGTPRSDS
-464 GLYDKVFIADG
+464 GLYDKVFVADG

-481 YKVKPEQLTGI
+481 YKVLPEQLTGI
-492 NVGDLIEFTGDIS
+492 NVGDLIEFTGYIKNYKQSD
-505 HFPNGSVTT
+505 VTT
-514 YETRN
+514 YETVT
-519 NVITKLTEADP
+519 NVITKLTEADA

-542 SSATFTFGQDNISK
+542 SSAAFAFGQGNISK
-556 AYKINQGVVISNTE
+556 AYKINQGVVISNTK
-570 DSSGNMTVK
+570 DSKGNMIVE
-579 FTLGSNEYD
+579 FTLGLNEYE
-588 LFMDSRDYEITK
+588 LFINSSDYDITK
-600 DPFTKLTVG
+600 DSFTKLKAG
-609 TVFNANV
+609 AVFNADV
-616 FAAASNFFCP
+616 FADATNFFCP
-626 SNIEIISQQEV
+626 SNIQITGEQEV
-637 LTMDK
+637 LTLDK
-642 EKAEINIHGNDKTLQ
+642 EKGEINIHGNDKTLQ
-657 LNATYTGGSNTDP
+657 LNATYAGGSNTDP

-685 NGLVTGVAVGETIIT
+685 NGLVTGVAVGETTIT
-700 AKKSETLSVQAKIT
+700 AKKSETLYVEAKIT
-714 VVDENI
+714 VVDKNV
-720 TKVKVSFNSDIADL
+720 TTV
-734 LTIDDSAKTATLTTQ
+734 TIKSTDFGLNGVQKSSVDKTIKGLNFKISGSNNQ
-749 GITFLIKQ
+749 GICNFRTD
-757 EGSPT
+757 
-762 PLSQMKDYLSSSNSL
+762 KDYVGIYKGNKIEISSNVGLINKVIFTCNANGTTKGGPKNFTGTNYTAGEEETGTWELAAGASSL
-777 RFYQGYSM
+777 SLTASEAQVQITQM
-785 EISVA
+785 EIS
-790 SGTIKAIKPDSYA
+790 Y
-803 KKAFTAKNIS
+803 IS
-813 STDFTVT
+813 S
-820 DIDTVSM
+820 
-827 KNTTSSKIS
+827 
-836 MKAVKQ
+836 A
-842 VQIFSLEFTLGE
+842 E

>member
-108 GTVKITATYKGE
+108 GSVKITATYKGE
-120 TIEKTVEVAE
+120 TIEKTIEVAE

-140 KAASSDLNNLI
+140 KAATSDMNNLI

-164 AYISDTTG
+164 AYISDSTG
-172 GAYIYNWSFNS
+172 GAYIYNWSFNN

-209 SKDKNGNQN
+209 NGG

-226 WNSEKRERVSGTS
+226 WNSEKKERVNGTS

-310 PSDTLVTG
+310 PSDTLVAG

-327 SWFNGAQFAY
+327 SWFNGSQFAY

-359 AYVGQKVTLET
+359 AYVGKEVTLVT

-382 YTIEEGI
+382 YTIEEGS
-389 DLASLENGVLTITG
+389 DLASLENDVLTITG

-443 SGKVKSRGYVMGY
+443 SGKVKSRGYVMGH
-456 TGTPRIDY
+456 TGTPRSDY
-464 GLYDKVFIADG
+464 GLYDKVFVADG

-481 YKVKPEQLTGI
+481 YKVQPEQLTGI
-492 NVGDLIEFTGDIS
+492 KVGDLIEFTGDIS
-505 HFPNGSVTT
+505 HYANGSVTT
-514 YETRN
+514 YETKN
-519 NVITKLTEADP
+519 NVITKLTEADS

-542 SSATFTFGQDNISK
+542 TSAAFAFGQANISK
-556 AYKINQGVVISNTE
+556 AYKINQGVVVSNTE

-588 LFMDSRDYEITK
+588 LFMDRRDYEITK
-600 DPFTKLTVG
+600 DPFTKLTAG
-609 TVFNANV
+609 AVFNANV
-616 FAAASNFFCP
+616 FAAATNFFCP
-626 SNIEIISQQEV
+626 SNIEITSQQEV
-637 LTMDK
+637 FTMDK

-685 NGLVTGVAVGETIIT
+685 NGLVTGVAIGETIIT
-700 AKKSETLSVQAKIT
+700 AKKSETLKAQARIT

-720 TKVKVSFNSDIADL
+720 TTVTVSFTSDIDNLFIA
-734 LTIDDSAKTATLTTQ
+734 DDSAKTATLTTQ
-749 GITFLIKQ
+749 GITFLFKQ
-757 EGSPT
+757 GSSNIAP
-762 PLSQMKDYLSSSNSL
+762 SQMKRYLSSNSL

-790 SGTIKAIKPDSYA
+790 SGTIKAISPDSNPS
-803 KKAFTAKNIS
+803 KPFTNGSIS
-813 STDFTVT
+813 SDDFTVT

-827 KNTTSSKIS
+827 INTTSSKIS
-836 MKAVKQ
+836 MKAEKLVK
-842 VQIFSLEFTLGE
+842 INSLEFTLGN

>member
-26 GNENNPSQ
+26 GNQ
-34 PSNNP
+34 QQ
-39 TTPSN
+39 PSN
-44 NSQTP
+44 NSQTA
-49 SVKNSYTFDVN
+49 SVKNPYTFDVN

-108 GTVKITATYKGE
+108 GSIKITATYKGE

-140 KAASSDLNNLI
+140 KAAKSDMNNLI

-164 AYISDTTG
+164 AYISDSTG
-172 GAYIYNWSFNS
+172 GAYIYNWYFNN

-201 TAFIVHSN
+201 TAFIVHST
-209 SKDKNGNQN
+209 NGG

-226 WNSEKRERVSGTS
+226 FNLEKKERVSGTS

-278 VSGNPKEKGVNVKF
+278 VSGKPSKGSGENVLF
-292 KLGNTDIVLRTD
+292 KLGNTTITLRTD
-304 KYDPAS
+304 KLDPAA
-310 PSDTLVTG
+310 PSDTLVAG

-347 DAKPLEVSYTGN
+347 DSEPLEVSYTGD
-359 AYVGQKVTLET
+359 AYVGEFVNLVT

-382 YTIEEGI
+382 YTIEEGSN
-389 DLASLENGVLTITG
+389 LASLANGVLTITG

-418 TLTAEVTINATAL
+418 TLTAEVTINATVL

-437 ELKSMT
+437 ELKSMDK
-443 SGKVKSRGYVMGY
+443 GKKVKSRGYVMGY
-456 TGTPRIDY
+456 TGTPRSDT

-475 EDYFIL
+475 ENYFIL
-481 YKVKPEQLTGI
+481 YKVQPEQLTGI
-492 NVGDLIEFTGDIS
+492 KVGDLIEFTGDIS
-505 HFPNGSVTT
+505 HYPNGSVTT
-514 YETRN
+514 YETKN

-542 SSATFTFGQDNISK
+542 SSAAFTFGQTNISK
-556 AYKINQGVVISNTE
+556 AYKINQGVVISNTKN
-570 DSSGNMTVK
+570 SSGNMTVK
-579 FTLGSNEYD
+579 FTLGLNEYE
-588 LFMDSRDYEITK
+588 LFMDKRDYDITK
-600 DPFTKLTVG
+600 DPFTKLIPG
-609 TVFNANV
+609 AVFNANV

-626 SNIEIISQQEV
+626 SNIEITGQQEV
-637 LTMDK
+637 LTLDK
-642 EKAEINIHGNDKTLQ
+642 KEGKINIHGNDNTLQ
-657 LNATYTGGSNTDP
+657 LNATYAGGTNTDP

-685 NGLVTGVAVGETIIT
+685 NGLVTGVAVGETTIT
-700 AKKSETLSVQAKIT
+700 AKKSETLYAKAKIT

-720 TKVKVSFNSDIADL
+720 TKVSFNSGIKDL
-734 LTIDDSAKTATLTTQ
+734 FTVDDSAKTATLTTQ
-749 GITFLIKQ
+749 GITFLFKQ
-757 EGSPT
+757 G
-762 PLSQMKDYLSSSNSL
+762 SSNILPSKMKGYLDSGSL

-785 EISVA
+785 EISVV
-790 SGTIKAIKPDSYA
+790 SGTIKAISPISDS
-803 KKAFTAKNIS
+803 KNPFTAKTIS
-813 STDFTVT
+813 SNDFKVT
-820 DIDTVSM
+820 DTDTVSM

-836 MKAVKQ
+836 MTARNQ
-842 VQIFSLEFTLGE
+842 VRIFSLEFTLGE

>member
-108 GTVKITATYKGE
+108 GSVKITATYKGE

-140 KAASSDLNNLI
+140 KAATSNANNLI
-151 KMRGKVTASLGKS
+151 KMRGKVTASLGTS
-164 AYISDTTG
+164 AYISDSTG
-172 GAYIYNWSFNS
+172 GAYIYNWSFNN

-201 TAFIVHSN
+201 TAFIVHSTN
-209 SKDKNGNQN
+209 KG

-226 WNSEKRERVSGTS
+226 FNSGSRVSGTS

-310 PSDTLVTG
+310 PSDTLVAG

-359 AYVGQKVTLET
+359 AYVGKEVTLVT
-370 TASGVKVTEGVT
+370 TANGVKVTEGVT
-382 YTIEEGI
+382 YTIEEGS
-389 DLASLENGVLTITG
+389 DLASLENDVLTITG

-443 SGKVKSRGYVMGY
+443 SGKVKSRGYVMGH
-456 TGTPRIDY
+456 TGTPRSDY
-464 GLYDKVFIADG
+464 GLYDKVFVADG

-481 YKVKPEQLTGI
+481 YKVQPEQLTGI
-492 NVGDLIEFTGDIS
+492 KVGDLIEFTGDIS
-505 HFPNGSVTT
+505 HYANGSVTT
-514 YETRN
+514 YETKN
-519 NVITKLTEADP
+519 NVITKLTEADS

-542 SSATFTFGQDNISK
+542 TSAAFAFGQTTISK
-556 AYKINQGVVISNTE
+556 AYKINQGVVVSNTE

-588 LFMDSRDYEITK
+588 LFMDSRDYDITK
-600 DPFTKLTVG
+600 DPFTKLTAG
-609 TVFNANV
+609 AVFNANV
-616 FAAASNFFCP
+616 FAAATNFFCP
-626 SNIEIISQQEV
+626 SNIEITSQQEV
-637 LTMDK
+637 FTMDK

-657 LNATYTGGSNTDP
+657 LNATYAGGSNTDP

-685 NGLVTGVAVGETIIT
+685 NGLVTGVTVGEAIIT
-700 AKKSETLSVQAKIT
+700 AKKSETLKVQAKIT
-714 VVDENI
+714 VVDVNI
-720 TKVKVSFNSDIADL
+720 TKVTVAFNSEIADL

-757 EGSPT
+757 EGSNI
-762 PLSQMKDYLSSSNSL
+762 PLSQMKDYLSRNSL
-777 RFYQGYSM
+777 RFYKGYSM

-803 KKAFTAKNIS
+803 KKAFTADNIS
-813 STDFTVT
+813 SDDFTVT

-836 MKAVKQ
+836 MKAENQ

>member
-34 PSNNP
+34 SSNNP

-108 GTVKITATYKGE
+108 GSIKITATYKGE

-140 KAASSDLNNLI
+140 KAAKSDLNNLI

-172 GAYIYNWSFNS
+172 GAYIYNWSFNN

-209 SKDKNGNQN
+209 NGG

-226 WNSEKRERVSGTS
+226 WNSEKKERVNGTS

-304 KYDPAS
+304 KNDPAS
-310 PSDTLVTG
+310 PSDTLVAG

-359 AYVGQKVTLET
+359 AYVGKEVTLVT
-370 TASGVKVTEGVT
+370 TANGVKVTEGVT
-382 YTIEEGI
+382 YTIEEGS
-389 DLASLENGVLTITG
+389 DLASLENDVLTITG

-481 YKVKPEQLTGI
+481 YKVQPEQLTGI
-492 NVGDLIEFTGDIS
+492 KVGDLIEFTGDIS
-505 HFPNGSVTT
+505 HYANGSVTT
-514 YETRN
+514 YETKN
-519 NVITKLTEADP
+519 NVITKLTEADS

-542 SSATFTFGQDNISK
+542 SSAAFAFGQDNISK

-579 FTLGSNEYD
+579 FTLGSYEYD
-588 LFMDSRDYEITK
+588 LFMDSRDYDITK
-600 DPFTKLTVG
+600 DPFTKLTAG
-609 TVFNANV
+609 AVFNADV
-616 FAAASNFFCP
+616 FAAATNFFCP
-626 SNIEIISQQEV
+626 SNIEIVSQQEV

-700 AKKSETLSVQAKIT
+700 AKKSETLKAQAKIT

-720 TKVKVSFNSDIADL
+720 TTVTVSFNSDIANL
-734 LTIDDSAKTATLTTQ
+734 LTIDDSAKTATFTTK

-757 EGSPT
+757 EDSPT
-762 PLSQMKDYLSSSNSL
+762 PISYVKKYLSKNSL

-790 SGTIKAIKPDSYA
+790 SGTIKAISPDSFSSN
-803 KKAFTAKNIS
+803 AFTKDSIS

-820 DIDTVSM
+820 DTDTVSM
-827 KNTTSSKIS
+827 NNTTSSKIS
-836 MKAVKQ
+836 MTAKSKVR
-842 VQIFSLEFTLGE
+842 IFSLEFTLGE

>member
-108 GTVKITATYKGE
+108 GSIKITATYKGE

-140 KAASSDLNNLI
+140 KAATSNANNLI

-164 AYISDTTG
+164 AYISDSTG

-201 TAFIVHSN
+201 TAFIVHST
-209 SKDKNGNQN
+209 NGG

-226 WNSEKRERVSGTS
+226 WNSEKKERVNGTS

-244 TEVEAMKPIELDEA
+244 TEVEAMEPIELDEA
-258 GYKALTYDK
+258 GFKALTYDK

-278 VSGNPKEKGVNVKF
+278 VSGKPSKGTGVNVKF

-304 KYDPAS
+304 SYDPAA
-310 PSDTLVTG
+310 PSDTLVAG
-318 KKYKITAPL
+318 KTYKITAPL

-359 AYVGQKVTLET
+359 AYVGEIVNLET

-382 YTIEEGI
+382 YTIEEGSN
-389 DLASLENGVLTITG
+389 LASLENGVLTITG

-431 ALSKLS
+431 TLSKLS
-437 ELKSMT
+437 ALKSMT
-443 SGKVKSRGYVMGY
+443 TGKVKSRGYVMGY
-456 TGTPRIDY
+456 TGTPRSDS

-481 YKVKPEQLTGI
+481 YKVQPEQLTGI
-492 NVGDLIEFTGDIS
+492 NVGDLIEFTGDIQ
-505 HFPNGSVTT
+505 HYKQGDVTT
-514 YETRN
+514 YETAH
-519 NVITKLTEADP
+519 NVITKLTEADS

-542 SSATFTFGQDNISK
+542 SSAAFTFGQANISK
-556 AYKINQGVVISNTE
+556 AYKINQAVVISNAE
-570 DSSGNMTVK
+570 DSKGNMTVK
-579 FTLGSNEYD
+579 FTLGSNEYE
-588 LFMDSRDYEITK
+588 LFMDSRDYDITK
-600 DPFTKLTVG
+600 DPFTKLKAG
-609 TVFNANV
+609 AAFNADV
-616 FAAASNFFCP
+616 FAAATNFFCP
-626 SNIEIISQQEV
+626 SNIEITGKQEV
-637 LTMDK
+637 LTLDK
-642 EKAEINIHGNDKTLQ
+642 KEGEINIHGDDKTLQ
-657 LNATYTGGSNTDP
+657 LNATYAGGTNTDP

-700 AKKSETLSVQAKIT
+700 AKKSETLKAQAKIT

-720 TKVKVSFNSDIADL
+720 TKVTVSFSSDIADL
-734 LTIDDSAKTATLTTQ
+734 LTIDNSAKTATLTTQ

-757 EGSPT
+757 EDSPT
-762 PLSQMKDYLSSSNSL
+762 PLSQMKNYLSRNSL
-777 RFYQGYSM
+777 RFYKGYSM

-803 KKAFTAKNIS
+803 KKAFTANNIS
-813 STDFTVT
+813 SNDFTVT

-836 MKAVKQ
+836 MTAVSQ
-842 VQIFSLEFTLGE
+842 VQIYSLEFTLGD

>member
-26 GNENNPSQ
+26 GNESSQ
-34 PSNNP
+34 PSSNP

-108 GTVKITATYKGE
+108 GSIKITATYKGE

-140 KAASSDLNNLI
+140 KAASSDASHLI
-151 KMRGKVTASLGKS
+151 KMRGKVTASLGTS

-172 GAYIYNWSFNS
+172 GAYIYNWSYNN

-190 KSFTVGQTVDI
+190 KAFTVGQTVDI
-201 TAFIVHSN
+201 TAFIVHST
-209 SKDKNGNQN
+209 NGG

-226 WNSEKRERVSGTS
+226 YNSGSRVSGTS

-310 PSDTLVTG
+310 PSDTLVAG

-337 ASSGVSIVEA
+337 ASSGVSIVET
-347 DAKPLEVSYTGN
+347 DSKPLEVSYTGN

-382 YTIEEGI
+382 YTIEEGSN
-389 DLASLENGVLTITG
+389 LASLENGVLTITG

-418 TLTAEVTINATAL
+418 TLTAEVTINATSL
-431 ALSKLS
+431 TLSKLS

-443 SGKVKSRGYVMGY
+443 SGKVKSRGYIMGY
-456 TGTPRIDY
+456 TGTPRSDS

-481 YKVKPEQLTGI
+481 YKVQPKQLTGI

-505 HFPNGSVTT
+505 HYLNESVTT
-514 YETRN
+514 YETKN
-519 NVITKLTEADP
+519 NVITKLTETDS
-530 SIVKPTATELTS
+530 SIIKPTATELTS
-542 SSATFTFGQDNISK
+542 SSAVFAFGQANISK
-556 AYKINQGVVISNTE
+556 AYKINQGVVVSNTE
-570 DSSGNMTVK
+570 DSKGNMTVK

-588 LFMDSRDYEITK
+588 LFMDKRDYDITK
-600 DPFTKLTVG
+600 DPFTKLKAG
-609 TVFNANV
+609 AVFNADV

-626 SNIEIISQQEV
+626 SNIQITGEQEV
-637 LTMDK
+637 LTLDK
-642 EKAEINIHGNDKTLQ
+642 KEGTINIHDNNKTLQ
-657 LNATYTGGSNTDP
+657 LNATYTGTNASA

-700 AKKSETLSVQAKIT
+700 AKKSETLKVQAKIT
-714 VVDENI
+714 VVDKNVTTVTIKSTDFGLSGVQKSIVDKTIKGLNFKISGPNTSGICNFKPNYFGIYKGNKIEISCNLGLINKVIFTCNANGTAKGGPKNFTGTNYTAGEEETGIWELATGASSLSLTASEAQVQI
-720 TKVKVSFNSDIADL
+720 T
-734 LTIDDSAKTATLTTQ
+734 Q
-749 GITFLIKQ
+749 
-757 EGSPT
+757 
-762 PLSQMKDYLSSSNSL
+762 
-777 RFYQGYSM
+777 M
-785 EISVA
+785 EISYIPSA
-790 SGTIKAIKPDSYA
+790 
-803 KKAFTAKNIS
+803 
-813 STDFTVT
+813 
-820 DIDTVSM
+820 
-827 KNTTSSKIS
+827 
-836 MKAVKQ
+836 
-842 VQIFSLEFTLGE
+842 E

>member
-26 GNENNPSQ
+26 GNESSQ
-34 PSNNP
+34 PSSNP

-108 GTVKITATYKGE
+108 GSIKITATYKGE

-140 KAASSDLNNLI
+140 KAASSDASHLI
-151 KMRGKVTASLGKS
+151 KMRGKVTASLGTS
-164 AYISDTTG
+164 AYISDSTG
-172 GAYIYNWSFNS
+172 GAYIYNWSFNN

-209 SKDKNGNQN
+209 KKDKNGNQI

-226 WNSEKRERVSGTS
+226 YNSGSRVSGTS

-278 VSGNPKEKGVNVKF
+278 VSGKPSKGTGVDVKF

-304 KYDPAS
+304 KFDPAA
-310 PSDTLVTG
+310 PSDTLVAG

-327 SWFNGAQFAY
+327 SWFNGSQFAY

-359 AYVGQKVTLET
+359 AYVGKEVTLVT

-382 YTIEEGI
+382 YTIEEGS
-389 DLASLENGVLTITG
+389 DLASLENDVLTITG

-418 TLTAEVTINATAL
+418 TLTAEVAINATAL

-443 SGKVKSRGYVMGY
+443 TGKVKSRGYVMGY
-456 TGTPRIDY
+456 TGTPRIDS
-464 GLYDKVFIADG
+464 GLYDKVFVADG

-492 NVGDLIEFTGDIS
+492 NVGDLIEFTGDIQ
-505 HFPNGSVTT
+505 HYKQGDVTT
-514 YETRN
+514 YETKN
-519 NVITKLTEADP
+519 NVITKLTEADS

-542 SSATFTFGQDNISK
+542 SSAAFAFGQANISK
-556 AYKINQGVVISNTE
+556 AFKINQGVVVSNTE

-579 FTLGSNEYD
+579 FTLGSNEYE
-588 LFMDSRDYEITK
+588 LFMDSRDYDITK
-600 DPFTKLTVG
+600 DPFTKLTAG
-609 TVFNANV
+609 AVFNADV

-626 SNIEIISQQEV
+626 SNIEITSQQEV
-637 LTMDK
+637 LTLDK
-642 EKAEINIHGNDKTLQ
+642 EEGTINIHGNDKTLQ
-657 LNATYTGGSNTDP
+657 LNATYGGTNTAP
-670 IVWSSSAESVATVDQ
+670 IVWSSSAESVATVNQ

-700 AKKSETLSVQAKIT
+700 AKKSETLYVQAKIT
-714 VVDENI
+714 VVDVNI
-720 TKVKVSFNSDIADL
+720 TKVTISASDLTEMETAGAVNQEVKGIKIEISNGIVNVANIRVYQGKTLKLTSNIGLMTKVVFTCTASGD
-734 LTIDDSAKTATLTTQ
+734 AKYGPGCFTGTNYTAGEGETGTWELAAGASSLTLTASKKQVRITQ
-749 GITFLIKQ
+749 
-757 EGSPT
+757 
-762 PLSQMKDYLSSSNSL
+762 
-777 RFYQGYSM
+777 M
-785 EISVA
+785 EISYIPSA
-790 SGTIKAIKPDSYA
+790 
-803 KKAFTAKNIS
+803 
-813 STDFTVT
+813 
-820 DIDTVSM
+820 
-827 KNTTSSKIS
+827 
-836 MKAVKQ
+836 
-842 VQIFSLEFTLGE
+842 E

>member
-140 KAASSDLNNLI
+140 KAATSDMNNLI

-164 AYISDTTG
+164 AYISDSTG
-172 GAYIYNWSFNS
+172 GAYIYNWSFNN

-209 SKDKNGNQN
+209 NGG

-226 WNSEKRERVSGTS
+226 WNSEKKERVNGTS

-258 GYKALTYDK
+258 GFKALTYDK

-304 KYDPAS
+304 KLDPAS
-310 PSDTLVTG
+310 PSDTLVAG

-359 AYVGQKVTLET
+359 AYVGKEVTLVT
-370 TASGVKVTEGVT
+370 TANGVKVTEGVT
-382 YTIEEGI
+382 YTIEEGS

-443 SGKVKSRGYVMGY
+443 SGKVKSRGYVMGH
-456 TGTPRIDY
+456 TGTPRSDY
-464 GLYDKVFIADG
+464 GLYDKVFVADG

-481 YKVKPEQLTGI
+481 YKVQPEQLTGI
-492 NVGDLIEFTGDIS
+492 KVGDLIEFTGDIS
-505 HFPNGSVTT
+505 HYANGSVTT
-514 YETRN
+514 YETKN
-519 NVITKLTEADP
+519 NVITKLTEADS

-542 SSATFTFGQDNISK
+542 TSAAFAFGQANISK
-556 AYKINQGVVISNTE
+556 AYKINQGVVVSNTE

-588 LFMDSRDYEITK
+588 LFMDSRDYDITK

-609 TVFNANV
+609 AVFNANV
-616 FAAASNFFCP
+616 FAAATNFFCP
-626 SNIEIISQQEV
+626 SNIEITSQQEV
-637 LTMDK
+637 FTMDK

-657 LNATYTGGSNTDP
+657 LNATYHGSNTDP

-700 AKKSETLSVQAKIT
+700 AKKSETLKVQAKIT
-714 VVDENI
+714 VVDVNI
-720 TKVKVSFNSDIADL
+720 TKVTVAFKSEIADL

-757 EGSPT
+757 EGSNI
-762 PLSQMKDYLSSSNSL
+762 PLSQMKGYLSMNSL
-777 RFYQGYSM
+777 RFYKGYSM

-803 KKAFTAKNIS
+803 KKAFTADNIS
-813 STDFTVT
+813 SDDFTVT

-836 MKAVKQ
+836 MKAENQ

>member
-26 GNENNPSQ
+26 GNESSQ
-34 PSNNP
+34 PSSNP

-108 GTVKITATYKGE
+108 GSIKITATYKGE

-140 KAASSDLNNLI
+140 KAASSDASHLI
-151 KMRGKVTASLGKS
+151 KMRGKVTASLGTS

-172 GAYIYNWSFNS
+172 GAYIYNWSYNN

-190 KSFTVGQTVDI
+190 KAFTVGQTVDI
-201 TAFIVHSN
+201 TAFIVHST
-209 SKDKNGNQN
+209 NGG

-226 WNSEKRERVSGTS
+226 YNSGSRVSGTS

-310 PSDTLVTG
+310 PSDTLVAG

-347 DAKPLEVSYTGN
+347 DSEPLEVSYTGN
-359 AYVGQKVTLET
+359 AYVGDKVTLVT

-382 YTIEEGI
+382 YTIEEGSN
-389 DLASLENGVLTITG
+389 LASLENGVLTITG
-403 EGTIK
+403 EGAIK

-431 ALSKLS
+431 TLSKLS

-443 SGKVKSRGYVMGY
+443 TGKVKSRGYVMGY
-456 TGTPRIDY
+456 TGTPRSDS

-481 YKVKPEQLTGI
+481 YKVQPEQLTGI
-492 NVGDLIEFTGDIS
+492 NVGDLIEFTGDIQ
-505 HFPNGSVTT
+505 HYKQADVTT
-514 YETRN
+514 YETKN
-519 NVITKLTEADP
+519 NVITKLTEADS

-542 SSATFTFGQDNISK
+542 SSDAFAFGQANISK
-556 AYKINQGVVISNTE
+556 AYKINQGVVTSNTK
-570 DSSGNMTVK
+570 DSKGNMTVK
-579 FTLGSNEYD
+579 FTLGSNEYE
-588 LFMDSRDYEITK
+588 LFMDSRDYDITK

-609 TVFNANV
+609 AVFNADV

-626 SNIEIISQQEV
+626 SNIEITGEQEV
-637 LTMDK
+637 LTLDK
-642 EKAEINIHGNDKTLQ
+642 KEGEINIHGNDKTLQ
-657 LNATYTGGSNTDP
+657 LNATYTGTNAGAIT
-670 IVWSSSAESVATVDQ
+670 WSSSVESVATVDQ

-700 AKKSETLSVQAKIT
+700 AKKSETLYAQAKIT

-720 TKVKVSFNSDIADL
+720 TKVKVSFNSGIANL
-734 LTIDDSAKTATLTTQ
+734 LTIDDSTKTATFTTQ

-757 EGSPT
+757 GGSNI
-762 PLSQMKDYLSSSNSL
+762 PLSQMKNYLSRNSL
-777 RFYQGYSM
+777 RFYKDYSM

-803 KKAFTAKNIS
+803 KKAFTAENIS
-813 STDFTVT
+813 SKDFTVT
-820 DIDTVSM
+820 DTDTVSM

-836 MKAVKQ
+836 MTAVNQ
-842 VQIFSLEFTLGE
+842 VQIYSLEFTLGD

>member
-26 GNENNPSQ
+26 GNESSQ
-34 PSNNP
+34 PSSNP

-108 GTVKITATYKGE
+108 GSIKITATYKGE

-140 KAASSDLNNLI
+140 KAASSDASHLI
-151 KMRGKVTASLGKS
+151 KMRGKVTASLGTS

-172 GAYIYNWSFNS
+172 GAYIYNWSYNN

-190 KSFTVGQTVDI
+190 KAFTVGQTVDI
-201 TAFIVHSN
+201 TAFIVHST
-209 SKDKNGNQN
+209 NGG

-226 WNSEKRERVSGTS
+226 YNSGSRVSGTS

-310 PSDTLVTG
+310 PSDTLVAG

-347 DAKPLEVSYTGN
+347 DSEPLEVSYTGN
-359 AYVGQKVTLET
+359 AYVGDKVTLVT

-382 YTIEEGI
+382 YTIEEGSN
-389 DLASLENGVLTITG
+389 LASLENGVLTITG
-403 EGTIK
+403 EGAIK
-408 VKATYVKDGK
+408 VKATYVKDDK

-431 ALSKLS
+431 TLSKLS

-443 SGKVKSRGYVMGY
+443 TGKVKSRGYVMGY
-456 TGTPRIDY
+456 TGTPRSDS
-464 GLYDKVFIADG
+464 GLYDKVFVADG

-481 YKVKPEQLTGI
+481 YKVQPEQLTGI
-492 NVGDLIEFTGDIS
+492 NVGDLIEFTGDIQ
-505 HFPNGSVTT
+505 HYKQADVTT
-514 YETRN
+514 YETKN
-519 NVITKLTEADP
+519 NVITKLTEADS

-542 SSATFTFGQDNISK
+542 SSAAFAFGQANISK
-556 AYKINQGVVISNTE
+556 AYKINQGVVTSNTK
-570 DSSGNMTVK
+570 DSKGNMTVK
-579 FTLGSNEYD
+579 FTLGSNEYE
-588 LFMDSRDYEITK
+588 LFMDSRDYDITK
-600 DPFTKLTVG
+600 DPFTELTVG
-609 TVFNANV
+609 AVFNTDV

-626 SNIEIISQQEV
+626 SNIEITGEQEV
-637 LTMDK
+637 LTLDK
-642 EKAEINIHGNDKTLQ
+642 KEGEINIHGNDKTLQ
-657 LNATYTGGSNTDP
+657 LNATYTGTNADP

-685 NGLVTGVAVGETIIT
+685 NGLVTGVAVGETTIT

-720 TKVKVSFNSDIADL
+720 TKVKVSFNSGIANL
-734 LTIDDSAKTATLTTQ
+734 LTIDDSTKTATFTTQ

-757 EGSPT
+757 GGSNT
-762 PLSQMKDYLSSSNSL
+762 PLSQMKNYLSRNSL
-777 RFYQGYSM
+777 RFYKDYSM

-803 KKAFTAKNIS
+803 KKAFTAENIS
-813 STDFTVT
+813 SKDFTVT
-820 DIDTVSM
+820 DTDTVSM

-836 MKAVKQ
+836 MTAVNQ
-842 VQIFSLEFTLGE
+842 VQIYSLEFTLGD

>member
-26 GNENNPSQ
+26 GNESSQ
-34 PSNNP
+34 PSSNP

-72 FKNNGSAI
+72 FKNNGSTI

-108 GTVKITATYKGE
+108 GSIKITATYKGE

-140 KAASSDLNNLI
+140 KAASSDASHLI
-151 KMRGKVTASLGKS
+151 KMRGKVTASLGTS

-172 GAYIYNWSFNS
+172 GAYIYNWSYNN

-190 KSFTVGQTVDI
+190 KAFTVGQTVDI
-201 TAFIVHSN
+201 TAFIVHST
-209 SKDKNGNQN
+209 NGG

-226 WNSEKRERVSGTS
+226 YNSGSRVSGTS

-310 PSDTLVTG
+310 PSDTLVAG

-347 DAKPLEVSYTGN
+347 DSEPLEVSYTGN
-359 AYVGQKVTLET
+359 AYVGDKVTLVT

-382 YTIEEGI
+382 YTIEEGSN
-389 DLASLENGVLTITG
+389 LASLENGVLTITG
-403 EGTIK
+403 EGAIK

-431 ALSKLS
+431 TLSKLS

-443 SGKVKSRGYVMGY
+443 TGKVKSRGYVMGY
-456 TGTPRIDY
+456 TGTPRSDS

-481 YKVKPEQLTGI
+481 YKVQPEQLTGI
-492 NVGDLIEFTGDIS
+492 NVGDLIEFTGDIQ
-505 HFPNGSVTT
+505 HYKQADVTT
-514 YETRN
+514 YETKN
-519 NVITKLTEADP
+519 NVITKLTEADS

-542 SSATFTFGQDNISK
+542 SSAAFAFGQANISK
-556 AYKINQGVVISNTE
+556 AYKINQGVVTSNTK
-570 DSSGNMTVK
+570 DSKGNMTVK
-579 FTLGSNEYD
+579 FTLGSNEYE
-588 LFMDSRDYEITK
+588 LFMDSRDYDITK

-609 TVFNANV
+609 AVFNADV

-626 SNIEIISQQEV
+626 SNIELTGEQEV
-637 LTMDK
+637 LTLDK
-642 EKAEINIHGNDKTLQ
+642 KEGEINIHGNDKTLQ
-657 LNATYTGGSNTDP
+657 LNATYTGTNADP

-685 NGLVTGVAVGETIIT
+685 NGLVTGVAVGETTIT

-720 TKVKVSFNSDIADL
+720 TKVKVSFNSGIANL
-734 LTIDDSAKTATLTTQ
+734 LTIDDSTKTATFTTQ

-757 EGSPT
+757 GGSNT
-762 PLSQMKDYLSSSNSL
+762 PLSQMKNYLSRNSL
-777 RFYQGYSM
+777 RFYKDYSM

-803 KKAFTAKNIS
+803 KKAFTAENIS
-813 STDFTVT
+813 SKDFTVT
-820 DIDTVSM
+820 DTDTVSM

-836 MKAVKQ
+836 MTAENQ
-842 VQIFSLEFTLGE
+842 VQIYSLEFTLGD

>member
-108 GTVKITATYKGE
+108 GSVKITATYKGE

-140 KAASSDLNNLI
+140 KAATSNANNLI
-151 KMRGKVTASLGKS
+151 KMRGKVTASLGTS
-164 AYISDTTG
+164 AYISDSTG
-172 GAYIYNWSFNS
+172 GAYIYNWSFNN

-201 TAFIVHSN
+201 TAFIVHSTN
-209 SKDKNGNQN
+209 KG

-226 WNSEKRERVSGTS
+226 FNSGSRVSGTS

-278 VSGNPKEKGVNVKF
+278 VSGKPSKGSGENVLF
-292 KLGNTDIVLRTD
+292 KLGNTTITLRTD
-304 KYDPAS
+304 KFDPAA
-310 PSDTLVTG
+310 PSDTLVAG

-359 AYVGQKVTLET
+359 AYVGKEVTLVT

-382 YTIEEGI
+382 YTIEEGS
-389 DLASLENGVLTITG
+389 DLASLENDVLSITG

-443 SGKVKSRGYVMGY
+443 SGKVKSRGYVMGH
-456 TGTPRIDY
+456 TGTPRSDY
-464 GLYDKVFIADG
+464 GLYDKVFVADG

-481 YKVKPEQLTGI
+481 YKVQPEQLTGI
-492 NVGDLIEFTGDIS
+492 KVGDLIEFTGDIS
-505 HFPNGSVTT
+505 HYANGSVTT
-514 YETRN
+514 YETKN
-519 NVITKLTEADP
+519 NVITKLTEADS

-542 SSATFTFGQDNISK
+542 SSAAFAFGQANISK
-556 AYKINQGVVISNTE
+556 AFKINQGVVVSNTE

-588 LFMDSRDYEITK
+588 LFMDSRDYDITK
-600 DPFTKLTVG
+600 DPFTKLTAG
-609 TVFNANV
+609 AVFNANV
-616 FAAASNFFCP
+616 FAAATNFFCP
-626 SNIEIISQQEV
+626 SNIEITSQQEV
-637 LTMDK
+637 FTMDK

-657 LNATYTGGSNTDP
+657 LNATYHGSNTDP

-685 NGLVTGVAVGETIIT
+685 NGLVTGVAVGEAIIT
-700 AKKSETLSVQAKIT
+700 AKKSETLKVQAKIT
-714 VVDENI
+714 VVDVNI
-720 TKVKVSFNSDIADL
+720 TKVTVAFNSEIADL

-757 EGSPT
+757 EGSNT
-762 PLSQMKDYLSSSNSL
+762 PLSQMKDYLSRNSL
-777 RFYQGYSM
+777 RFYKGYSM

-803 KKAFTAKNIS
+803 KKAFTADNITS
-813 STDFTVT
+813 DDFTVT

-836 MKAVKQ
+836 MKAENQ
-842 VQIFSLEFTLGE
+842 VQIFSLEFTLVE

>member
-26 GNENNPSQ
+26 GNESSQ
-34 PSNNP
+34 PSSNP

-108 GTVKITATYKGE
+108 GSVKITATYKGE

-140 KAASSDLNNLI
+140 KAAKSDANNLI
-151 KMRGKVTASLGKS
+151 KMRGKVTASLGTS
-164 AYISDTTG
+164 AYISDSTG
-172 GAYIYNWSFNS
+172 GAYIYNWSFNN

-209 SKDKNGNQN
+209 KKDKNGNQI

-226 WNSEKRERVSGTS
+226 YNSGSRVSGTS

-278 VSGNPKEKGVNVKF
+278 VSGKPSKGTGVDVKF

-304 KYDPAS
+304 KFDPAA
-310 PSDTLVTG
+310 PSDTLVAG

-327 SWFNGAQFAY
+327 SWFNGSQFAY

-359 AYVGQKVTLET
+359 AYVGKEVTLVT

-382 YTIEEGI
+382 YTIEEGS
-389 DLASLENGVLTITG
+389 DLASLENDVLTITG

-443 SGKVKSRGYVMGY
+443 TGKVKSRGYVMGY
-456 TGTPRIDY
+456 TGTPRIDS
-464 GLYDKVFIADG
+464 GLYDKVFVADG

-492 NVGDLIEFTGDIS
+492 NVGDLIEFTGDIQ
-505 HFPNGSVTT
+505 HYKQGDVTT
-514 YETRN
+514 YETKN
-519 NVITKLTEADP
+519 NVITKLTEADS

-542 SSATFTFGQDNISK
+542 SSAAFTFGQANISK
-556 AYKINQGVVISNTE
+556 AYKINQGVVVSNTE

-588 LFMDSRDYEITK
+588 LFMDSRDYDITK

-609 TVFNANV
+609 AVFNANV

-626 SNIEIISQQEV
+626 SNIEITSQQEV

-642 EKAEINIHGNDKTLQ
+642 EEGTINIHGNDKTLQ
-657 LNATYTGGSNTDP
+657 LNATYGGTNTAP
-670 IVWSSSAESVATVDQ
+670 IVWSSSAESVATVNQ

-700 AKKSETLSVQAKIT
+700 AKKSETLKVQAKIT
-714 VVDENI
+714 VVDVNI
-720 TKVKVSFNSDIADL
+720 TKVTISASDLTEMETAGAVNQEVKGIKIQISNGIVNVANIRVYQGKTLKLTSNIGLMTKVVFTCTASGD
-734 LTIDDSAKTATLTTQ
+734 AKYGPGCFTGTNYTAGEGETGTWELAAGASSLTLTASKKQVRITQ
-749 GITFLIKQ
+749 
-757 EGSPT
+757 
-762 PLSQMKDYLSSSNSL
+762 
-777 RFYQGYSM
+777 M
-785 EISVA
+785 EISYIPSA
-790 SGTIKAIKPDSYA
+790 
-803 KKAFTAKNIS
+803 
-813 STDFTVT
+813 
-820 DIDTVSM
+820 
-827 KNTTSSKIS
+827 
-836 MKAVKQ
+836 
-842 VQIFSLEFTLGE
+842 E

>member
-1 MKKMKKSKSLFAAIL
+1 MKKSKSLFAAIL

-26 GNENNPSQ
+26 GNENNSSQQ

-108 GTVKITATYKGE
+108 GSIKITATYKGE

-140 KAASSDLNNLI
+140 KAAKSDLNNFI

-164 AYISDTTG
+164 AYISDATG
-172 GAYIYNWSFNS
+172 GAYIYNWSFNN

-201 TAFIVHSN
+201 TAFIVHST
-209 SKDKNGNQN
+209 NGG

-226 WNSEKRERVSGTS
+226 WNSEKKERVSGTS

-244 TEVEAMKPIELDEA
+244 TEVEAMEPIELDEA

-278 VSGNPKEKGVNVKF
+278 VSGKPSKGTGVNVKF

-304 KYDPAS
+304 SYDPAV

-347 DAKPLEVSYTGN
+347 DSKSLEVSYTGD
-359 AYVGQKVTLET
+359 AYVGEFVNLVT

-382 YTIEEGI
+382 YTIEEGSN
-389 DLASLENGVLTITG
+389 LASLANGVLTITG

-431 ALSKLS
+431 TLSKLS

-443 SGKVKSRGYVMGY
+443 EGKKVKSRGYVMGH
-456 TGTPRIDY
+456 TGTPRSDS
-464 GLYDKVFIADG
+464 GLYDKVFVADG

-481 YKVKPEQLTGI
+481 YKVLPEQLTGI
-492 NVGDLIEFTGDIS
+492 NVGDLIEFTGYIKNYKQSD
-505 HFPNGSVTT
+505 VTT
-514 YETRN
+514 YETVT
-519 NVITKLTEADP
+519 NVITKLTETDS

-542 SSATFTFGQDNISK
+542 SSAAFAFGQANISK
-556 AYKINQGVVISNTE
+556 AYKINQGVVVSNTE
-570 DSSGNMTVK
+570 DSKGNMTVK
-579 FTLGSNEYD
+579 FTLGSNEYE
-588 LFMDSRDYEITK
+588 LFMDSRDYDITK
-600 DPFTKLTVG
+600 DPFTKLKAG
-609 TVFNANV
+609 AVFNADV
-616 FAAASNFFCP
+616 FAAATNFFCP
-626 SNIEIISQQEV
+626 SNIEITGEQEV
-637 LTMDK
+637 LTLDK
-642 EKAEINIHGNDKTLQ
+642 KEGTINIHGNDKTLQ
-657 LNATYTGGSNTDP
+657 LNATYTGTNTAA

-685 NGLVTGVAVGETIIT
+685 NGLVTGVAVGETTIT
-700 AKKSETLSVQAKIT
+700 AKKSDTLYVEAKIT
-714 VVDENI
+714 VVDVNI
-720 TKVKVSFNSDIADL
+720 TKVTISASD
-734 LTIDDSAKTATLTTQ
+734 LTEMGTAGAVNQ
-749 GITFLIKQ
+749 EVKGIKFEI
-757 EGSPT
+757 
-762 PLSQMKDYLSSSNSL
+762 SNGIVNVANI
-777 RFYQGYSM
+777 RVYQGQTLKLTSNIGLMTKVVFTCTASGDAKYGPGCFTGTNYTAGEEETGTWELAAGASSLSLTASKKQVRITQM
-785 EISVA
+785 EISYIPSA
-790 SGTIKAIKPDSYA
+790 
-803 KKAFTAKNIS
+803 
-813 STDFTVT
+813 
-820 DIDTVSM
+820 
-827 KNTTSSKIS
+827 
-836 MKAVKQ
+836 
-842 VQIFSLEFTLGE
+842 E

>member
-1 MKKMKKSKSLFAAIL
+1 MKKSKSLFAAIL

-108 GTVKITATYKGE
+108 GSVKIKATYKGE

-140 KAASSDLNNLI
+140 KAATSDANNLI
-151 KMRGKVTASLGKS
+151 KMRGKVTASLGTS
-164 AYISDTTG
+164 AYISDSTG
-172 GAYIYNWSFNS
+172 GAYIYNWSFNN

-209 SKDKNGNQN
+209 KKDKNGNQI

-226 WNSEKRERVSGTS
+226 YNSGSRVNGTS

-244 TEVEAMKPIELDEA
+244 TEVEAMEPIELDEA
-258 GYKALTYDK
+258 GFKALTYDK

-278 VSGNPKEKGVNVKF
+278 VSGKPSKGTGVDVKF
-292 KLGNTDIVLRTD
+292 KLGNTDITLRTD
-304 KYDPAS
+304 KFDPAA

-382 YTIEEGI
+382 YTIEEGSN
-389 DLASLENGVLTITG
+389 LASLENSVLTITG

-418 TLTAEVTINATAL
+418 TLTAEITINATAL

-456 TGTPRIDY
+456 TGTPRIDS
-464 GLYDKVFIADG
+464 GLYDKVFVADG

-492 NVGDLIEFTGDIS
+492 NVGDLIEFTGDIQ
-505 HFPNGSVTT
+505 HYKQGDVTT

-519 NVITKLTEADP
+519 NVITKLTEADS

-542 SSATFTFGQDNISK
+542 SSAAFAFGQANISK
-556 AYKINQGVVISNTE
+556 AYKINQGVVVSNTE

-579 FTLGSNEYD
+579 FTLGSNEYE
-588 LFMDSRDYEITK
+588 LFMDSRDYDITK
-600 DPFTKLTVG
+600 DPFTNLKVG
-609 TVFNANV
+609 AVFNADV

-626 SNIEIISQQEV
+626 SNIEITSQQEV
-637 LTMDK
+637 LTLDK
-642 EKAEINIHGNDKTLQ
+642 EEGTINIHGNDKTLQ
-657 LNATYTGGSNTDP
+657 LNATYGGSNTAA
-670 IVWSSSAESVATVDQ
+670 IVWSSSVESVATVDQ

-720 TKVKVSFNSDIADL
+720 TKVTISASDLTVTEAGVAVNQEVKGIKIEISNGLVNVANIRVYKGQTLKLTSNIGLMTKVVFTCIASGDAKYGPGCFTGTNYTAGEEETGTWEL
-734 LTIDDSAKTATLTTQ
+734 AAGASSLSLTAETNQVRITQ
-749 GITFLIKQ
+749 
-757 EGSPT
+757 
-762 PLSQMKDYLSSSNSL
+762 
-777 RFYQGYSM
+777 M
-785 EISVA
+785 EISYIP
-790 SGTIKAIKPDSYA
+790 SA
-803 KKAFTAKNIS
+803 K
-813 STDFTVT
+813 
-820 DIDTVSM
+820 
-827 KNTTSSKIS
+827 
-836 MKAVKQ
+836 
-842 VQIFSLEFTLGE
+842 

>member
-26 GNENNPSQ
+26 GNESSQ
-34 PSNNP
+34 PSSNP

-108 GTVKITATYKGE
+108 GSIKITATYKGE

-140 KAASSDLNNLI
+140 KAASSDASHLI
-151 KMRGKVTASLGKS
+151 KMRGKVTASLGTS

-172 GAYIYNWSFNS
+172 GAYIYNWSYNN

-190 KSFTVGQTVDI
+190 KAFTVGQTVDI
-201 TAFIVHSN
+201 TAFIVHST
-209 SKDKNGNQN
+209 NGG

-226 WNSEKRERVSGTS
+226 YNSGSRVSGTS

-310 PSDTLVTG
+310 PSDTLVAG

-347 DAKPLEVSYTGN
+347 DSEPLEVSYTGN
-359 AYVGQKVTLET
+359 AYVGDKVTLVT

-382 YTIEEGI
+382 YTIEEGSN
-389 DLASLENGVLTITG
+389 LASLENGVLTITG
-403 EGTIK
+403 EGAIK

-431 ALSKLS
+431 TLSKLS
-437 ELKSMT
+437 KLKSMT

-456 TGTPRIDY
+456 TGTPRSNT
-464 GLYDKVFIADG
+464 GYDKVFIADG

-481 YKVKPEQLTGI
+481 YKVQPEQLTGI
-492 NVGDLIEFTGDIS
+492 NVGDLIEFTGDIQ
-505 HFPNGSVTT
+505 HYKQADVTT
-514 YETRN
+514 YETKN
-519 NVITKLTEADP
+519 NVITKLTEADS

-542 SSATFTFGQDNISK
+542 SSAAFAFGQANISK
-556 AYKINQGVVISNTE
+556 AYKINQGVVTSNTK
-570 DSSGNMTVK
+570 DSKGNMTVK
-579 FTLGSNEYD
+579 FTLGSNEYE
-588 LFMDSRDYEITK
+588 LFMDSRDYDITK

-609 TVFNANV
+609 AVFNADV

-626 SNIEIISQQEV
+626 SNIEITGEQEV
-637 LTMDK
+637 LTLDK
-642 EKAEINIHGNDKTLQ
+642 KEGEINIHGNDKTLQ
-657 LNATYTGGSNTDP
+657 LNATYTGTNAGAIT
-670 IVWSSSAESVATVDQ
+670 WSSSAESVATVDQ
-685 NGLVTGVAVGETIIT
+685 NGLVTGVAVGETTIT
-700 AKKSETLSVQAKIT
+700 AKKSETLYAQAKIT

-720 TKVKVSFNSDIADL
+720 TKVKVSFNSGIANL
-734 LTIDDSAKTATLTTQ
+734 LTIDDSTKTATFTTQ

-757 EGSPT
+757 EGSNT
-762 PLSQMKDYLSSSNSL
+762 PLSQMKNYLSRNSL
-777 RFYQGYSM
+777 RFYKDYSM

-790 SGTIKAIKPDSYA
+790 SGTIKAIRPDSYA
-803 KKAFTAKNIS
+803 KKAFTAENIS
-813 STDFTVT
+813 SKDFTVT
-820 DIDTVSM
+820 DTDTVSM

-836 MKAVKQ
+836 MTAVNQ
-842 VQIFSLEFTLGE
+842 VQIYSLEFTLGD

>member
-108 GTVKITATYKGE
+108 GSIKITATYKGE

-140 KAASSDLNNLI
+140 KAATSDLNNLI

-164 AYISDTTG
+164 AYISDSTG
-172 GAYIYNWSFNS
+172 GAYIYNWSFNN

-201 TAFIVHSN
+201 TAFIVHST
-209 SKDKNGNQN
+209 NGG

-226 WNSEKRERVSGTS
+226 WNSEKKERVNGTS

-244 TEVEAMKPIELDEA
+244 TKVEAMEPIELDEA
-258 GYKALTYDK
+258 GFKALTYDK

-278 VSGNPKEKGVNVKF
+278 VSGKPSKGTGVNVKF

-304 KYDPAS
+304 SYDPAA
-310 PSDTLVTG
+310 PSDTLVAG
-318 KKYKITAPL
+318 KTYKITAPL

-359 AYVGQKVTLET
+359 AYVGEIVNLET

-382 YTIEEGI
+382 YTIEEGSN
-389 DLASLENGVLTITG
+389 LASLENGVLTITG

-431 ALSKLS
+431 TLSKLS
-437 ELKSMT
+437 ALKSMT
-443 SGKVKSRGYVMGY
+443 TGKVKSRGYVMGY
-456 TGTPRIDY
+456 TGTPRSDS

-481 YKVKPEQLTGI
+481 YKVQPEQLTGI
-492 NVGDLIEFTGDIS
+492 NVGDLIEFTGDIQ
-505 HFPNGSVTT
+505 HYKQADVTT
-514 YETRN
+514 YETAH
-519 NVITKLTEADP
+519 NVITKLTEADS

-542 SSATFTFGQDNISK
+542 SSAAFTFGQANISK
-556 AYKINQGVVISNTE
+556 AYKINQAVVISNTE
-570 DSSGNMTVK
+570 DSKGNMTVK
-579 FTLGSNEYD
+579 FTLGSNEYE
-588 LFMDSRDYEITK
+588 LFMDSRDYDITK
-600 DPFTKLTVG
+600 DPFTKLKAG
-609 TVFNANV
+609 AVFNADV

-626 SNIEIISQQEV
+626 SNIDITGEQEV
-637 LTMDK
+637 LTLDK
-642 EKAEINIHGNDKTLQ
+642 KEGEINIRGNDKTLQ

-700 AKKSETLSVQAKIT
+700 AKKSETLKAQAKIT

-720 TKVKVSFNSDIADL
+720 TKVTVSFSSDIADL
-734 LTIDDSAKTATLTTQ
+734 LTIDNSAKTATLTTQ

-757 EGSPT
+757 EDSPT
-762 PLSQMKDYLSSSNSL
+762 PLSKMKDYLSRNSL
-777 RFYQGYSM
+777 RFYKGYSM

-803 KKAFTAKNIS
+803 KKAFTANNIS
-813 STDFTVT
+813 SNDFTVT

-836 MKAVKQ
+836 MTAESQ
-842 VQIFSLEFTLGE
+842 VQIYSLEFTLGD

>member
-108 GTVKITATYKGE
+108 GSIKITATYKGE

-140 KAASSDLNNLI
+140 KAATSNANNLI

-164 AYISDTTG
+164 AYISDSTG
-172 GAYIYNWSFNS
+172 GAYIYNWSFNN

-201 TAFIVHSN
+201 TAFIVHST
-209 SKDKNGNQN
+209 NGG

-226 WNSEKRERVSGTS
+226 WNSEKKERVNGTS

-244 TEVEAMKPIELDEA
+244 TKVEAMEPIELDEA
-258 GYKALTYDK
+258 GFKALTYDK

-278 VSGNPKEKGVNVKF
+278 VSGKPSKGTGVNVKF

-304 KYDPAS
+304 SYDPAA
-310 PSDTLVTG
+310 PSDTLVAG
-318 KKYKITAPL
+318 KTYKITAPL

-359 AYVGQKVTLET
+359 AYVGEIVNLET

-382 YTIEEGI
+382 YTIEEGSN
-389 DLASLENGVLTITG
+389 LASLENGVLTITG

-431 ALSKLS
+431 TLSKLS
-437 ELKSMT
+437 ALKSMT
-443 SGKVKSRGYVMGY
+443 TGKVKSRGYVMGY
-456 TGTPRIDY
+456 TGTPRSDS

-492 NVGDLIEFTGDIS
+492 NVGDLIEFTGDIQ
-505 HFPNGSVTT
+505 HYKQGDVTT
-514 YETRN
+514 YETAH
-519 NVITKLTEADP
+519 NVITKLTEADS

-542 SSATFTFGQDNISK
+542 SSAAFTFGQANISK
-556 AYKINQGVVISNTE
+556 AYKINQAVVISNTE
-570 DSSGNMTVK
+570 DSKGNMTVK

-588 LFMDSRDYEITK
+588 LFMDSRDYDITK
-600 DPFTKLTVG
+600 DPFTELKAG
-609 TVFNANV
+609 AVFNADV
-616 FAAASNFFCP
+616 FAAATNFFCP
-626 SNIEIISQQEV
+626 SNIEIIGEQEV
-637 LTMDK
+637 LIMDK
-642 EKAEINIHGNDKTLQ
+642 KEGTINIHGNDKTLQ
-657 LNATYTGGSNTDP
+657 LKATYTGSNTGA
-670 IVWSSSAESVATVDQ
+670 ITWSSSVESVATVDQ

-720 TKVKVSFNSDIADL
+720 TKITISASDLTETVAGAVNQEVKGIKIEISTGLVNVANIRVYKGQTLKLTSNIGLMTKVVFTCIASGDAKYGPGNFEGTNYTAGEEETGTWAL
-734 LTIDDSAKTATLTTQ
+734 AAGASSLSLTAKGNQVRITQ
-749 GITFLIKQ
+749 
-757 EGSPT
+757 
-762 PLSQMKDYLSSSNSL
+762 
-777 RFYQGYSM
+777 M
-785 EISVA
+785 EISYIPA
-790 SGTIKAIKPDSYA
+790 A
-803 KKAFTAKNIS
+803 
-813 STDFTVT
+813 
-820 DIDTVSM
+820 
-827 KNTTSSKIS
+827 
-836 MKAVKQ
+836 
-842 VQIFSLEFTLGE
+842 E

>member
-108 GTVKITATYKGE
+108 GSVKITATYKGE

-140 KAASSDLNNLI
+140 KAAKSDLNNLI

-164 AYISDTTG
+164 AYISDATG
-172 GAYIYNWSFNS
+172 GAYIYNWSFNN

-201 TAFIVHSN
+201 TAFIVHST
-209 SKDKNGNQN
+209 NGG

-226 WNSEKRERVSGTS
+226 WNSEKKERVSGTS

-258 GYKALTYDK
+258 GFKALTSDK

-278 VSGNPKEKGVNVKF
+278 VSGKPSKGTGVNVKF

-304 KYDPAS
+304 SYDPAV

-337 ASSGVSIVEA
+337 ASSGVSIVDA
-347 DAKPLEVSYTGN
+347 DSKPLEVSYTGN
-359 AYVGQKVTLET
+359 AYVGEIVNLET

-382 YTIEEGI
+382 YTIEEGSN
-389 DLASLENGVLTITG
+389 LASLENGVLTITG

-431 ALSKLS
+431 TLSKLS
-437 ELKSMT
+437 ELKLMT
-443 SGKVKSRGYVMGY
+443 TGKVKSRGYVMGY
-456 TGTPRIDY
+456 TGTPRSDS
-464 GLYDKVFIADG
+464 GLYDKVFVADG

-481 YKVKPEQLTGI
+481 YKVQPEQLTGI
-492 NVGDLIEFTGDIS
+492 NVGDLIEFTGDIQ
-505 HFPNGSVTT
+505 HYKQGDVTT
-514 YETRN
+514 YETAH
-519 NVITKLTEADP
+519 NVITKLTEADS

-542 SSATFTFGQDNISK
+542 SSAAFTFGQDNISK
-556 AYKINQGVVISNTE
+556 AYKINHGVVVSNTE
-570 DSSGNMTVK
+570 DSKGNMTVK
-579 FTLGSNEYD
+579 FTLGSNEYE
-588 LFMDSRDYEITK
+588 LFMDSRDYDITK
-600 DPFTKLTVG
+600 DPFTKLKAG
-609 TVFNANV
+609 AVFNADV
-616 FAAASNFFCP
+616 FAAATNFFCP
-626 SNIEIISQQEV
+626 SNIEITGEQEV
-637 LTMDK
+637 LTLDK
-642 EKAEINIHGNDKTLQ
+642 KEGEINIRGNDKTLQ
-657 LNATYTGGSNTDP
+657 LNANYTGTNTGA
-670 IVWSSSAESVATVDQ
+670 IAWSSSAESVATVDQ
-685 NGLVTGVAVGETIIT
+685 NGLVTGVAVGETTIT
-700 AKKSETLSVQAKIT
+700 AKKSETLYAQAKIT

-720 TKVKVSFNSDIADL
+720 TKVTVSFNSEIANIF
-734 LTIDDSAKTATLTTQ
+734 TIDDSAKTATFTTQ

-762 PLSQMKDYLSSSNSL
+762 PLSQMKDYLKRNSL
-777 RFYQGYSM
+777 RFYKGYSM

-803 KKAFTAKNIS
+803 KKAFTAENIS

-820 DIDTVSM
+820 DTDTVSM
-827 KNTTSSKIS
+827 NNTTSSKIS
-836 MKAVKQ
+836 MSAVSQ
-842 VQIFSLEFTLGE
+842 VQIYSLEFTLGE

>member
-108 GTVKITATYKGE
+108 GSIKITATYKGE

-140 KAASSDLNNLI
+140 KAATSNANNLI
-151 KMRGKVTASLGKS
+151 KMRGKVTASLGTS
-164 AYISDTTG
+164 AYISDSTG
-172 GAYIYNWSFNS
+172 GAYIYNWSFNN

-209 SKDKNGNQN
+209 KKDKNGNQI

-226 WNSEKRERVSGTS
+226 YNSGSRVNGTS

-244 TEVEAMKPIELDEA
+244 TEVEAMEPIELDEA
-258 GYKALTYDK
+258 GFKALTYDK

-278 VSGNPKEKGVNVKF
+278 VSGKPSKGTGVDVKF
-292 KLGNTDIVLRTD
+292 KLGNTDITLRTD
-304 KYDPAS
+304 KFDPAA

-347 DAKPLEVSYTGN
+347 DSKPLEVSYTGD
-359 AYVGQKVTLET
+359 AYVGEFVNLVT

-382 YTIEEGI
+382 YTIEEGSN
-389 DLASLENGVLTITG
+389 LASLENGVLTITG

-418 TLTAEVTINATAL
+418 TLTAEVTINATVL
-431 ALSKLS
+431 TLSKLS

-443 SGKVKSRGYVMGY
+443 EGKKVKSRGYVMGH
-456 TGTPRIDY
+456 TGTPRSDS
-464 GLYDKVFIADG
+464 GLYDKVFVADG

-481 YKVKPEQLTGI
+481 YKVLPEQLTGI
-492 NVGDLIEFTGDIS
+492 KVGDLIEFTGYIKNFKQSD
-505 HFPNGSVTT
+505 VTT
-514 YETRN
+514 YETVT
-519 NVITKLTEADP
+519 NVITKLTETDS

-542 SSATFTFGQDNISK
+542 SSAAFAFGKANISK
-556 AYKINQGVVISNTE
+556 AYKINQGVVISNTK
-570 DSSGNMTVK
+570 DSKGNMTVK
-579 FTLGSNEYD
+579 FTLGLYEYE
-588 LFMDSRDYEITK
+588 LFMDSRDYDITN
-600 DPFTKLTVG
+600 DPFTKLIPG
-609 TVFNANV
+609 AVFNADV
-616 FAAASNFFCP
+616 FAAATNFFCP
-626 SNIEIISQQEV
+626 SNIEFTGEQEV
-637 LTMDK
+637 LIMDK
-642 EKAEINIHGNDKTLQ
+642 KEGTINIHGNDKTLQ
-657 LNATYTGGSNTDP
+657 LKATYTGSNTGA
-670 IVWSSSAESVATVDQ
+670 ITWSSSVESVATVDQ

-700 AKKSETLSVQAKIT
+700 AKKSETLYAQAKIT
-714 VVDENI
+714 VVDKNVTTVTIKPTDFGLTDVQKTSVDKTIKGLNFKISGSNTSGICTFKADCFGIYKGNKIEISSTLGLINKVIFTCKANGTAKYGPGNFTGANYTAGTENTGIWELAAGASSLSLTAFEAQVRI
-720 TKVKVSFNSDIADL
+720 T
-734 LTIDDSAKTATLTTQ
+734 Q
-749 GITFLIKQ
+749 
-757 EGSPT
+757 
-762 PLSQMKDYLSSSNSL
+762 
-777 RFYQGYSM
+777 M
-785 EISVA
+785 EISYI
-790 SGTIKAIKPDSYA
+790 S
-803 KKAFTAKNIS
+803 TA
-813 STDFTVT
+813 
-820 DIDTVSM
+820 
-827 KNTTSSKIS
+827 
-836 MKAVKQ
+836 
-842 VQIFSLEFTLGE
+842 E

>member
-108 GTVKITATYKGE
+108 GSIKITATYKGE

-140 KAASSDLNNLI
+140 KAAKSDLNNLI

-164 AYISDTTG
+164 AYISDATG
-172 GAYIYNWSFNS
+172 GAYIYNWSFNN

-201 TAFIVHSN
+201 TAFIVHST
-209 SKDKNGNQN
+209 NGG

-226 WNSEKRERVSGTS
+226 WNSEKKERVSGTS

-258 GYKALTYDK
+258 GFKALTSDK

-278 VSGNPKEKGVNVKF
+278 VSGKPSKGTGVNVKF

-304 KYDPAS
+304 SYDPAV
-310 PSDTLVTG
+310 PSDTLVAG
-318 KKYKITAPL
+318 KTYKITAPL

-359 AYVGQKVTLET
+359 AYVGKEVTLVT
-370 TASGVKVTEGVT
+370 TANGVKVTEGVT
-382 YTIEEGI
+382 YTIEEGS
-389 DLASLENGVLTITG
+389 DLASLENDVLTITG

-456 TGTPRIDY
+456 TGTPRIDN
-464 GLYDKVFIADG
+464 GLYDKVFVADG

-481 YKVKPEQLTGI
+481 YKVQPEQLTGI
-492 NVGDLIEFTGDIS
+492 KVGDLIEFTGDIS
-505 HFPNGSVTT
+505 HYANGSVTT

-542 SSATFTFGQDNISK
+542 SSAAFAFGQANISK

-570 DSSGNMTVK
+570 DSKGNMTVK
-579 FTLGSNEYD
+579 FTLGSYEYD
-588 LFMDSRDYEITK
+588 LFMDSRDYDITK
-600 DPFTKLTVG
+600 DPFTKLTAG
-609 TVFNANV
+609 AIFNADV

-626 SNIEIISQQEV
+626 SNIEITSQQEV
-637 LTMDK
+637 LTLDK
-642 EKAEINIHGNDKTLQ
+642 EEGTINIHGNDKTLQ
-657 LNATYTGGSNTDP
+657 LNATYGGTNTAP
-670 IVWSSSAESVATVDQ
+670 IVWSSSVESVATVDQ

-700 AKKSETLSVQAKIT
+700 AKKSETLYVEAKIT
-714 VVDENI
+714 VVDKNVTTVTIKSTDFGLNGKQTSSVDKTINDLNFKISGSNTSGICDFRGDHIRIFKGNKIEISTNSGLI
-720 TKVKVSFNSDIADL
+720 NKVIFTCTESGE
-734 LTIDDSAKTATLTTQ
+734 AKY
-749 GITFLIKQ
+749 GPGNF
-757 EGSPT
+757 EGSNYT
-762 PLSQMKDYLSSSNSL
+762 AGEEETGIWELAAGASSLSLTASKQQV
-777 RFYQGYSM
+777 RITQM
-785 EISVA
+785 EIS
-790 SGTIKAIKPDSYA
+790 Y
-803 KKAFTAKNIS
+803 IS
-813 STDFTVT
+813 SA
-820 DIDTVSM
+820 
-827 KNTTSSKIS
+827 K
-836 MKAVKQ
+836 
-842 VQIFSLEFTLGE
+842 

>member
-26 GNENNPSQ
+26 GNENNPSQQ

-108 GTVKITATYKGE
+108 GSIKITATYKGE

-140 KAASSDLNNLI
+140 KAAKSDLNNLI

-201 TAFIVHSN
+201 TAFIVHST
-209 SKDKNGNQN
+209 NGG

-226 WNSEKRERVSGTS
+226 WNSEKKERVSGTS

-258 GYKALTYDK
+258 GFKALTSDK

-278 VSGNPKEKGVNVKF
+278 VSGKPSKDSGENVLF
-292 KLGNTDIVLRTD
+292 KLGNTTITLRTD
-304 KYDPAS
+304 KFDPAA
-310 PSDTLVTG
+310 PSDTLVAG

-359 AYVGQKVTLET
+359 AYVGKEVTLVT

-382 YTIEEGI
+382 YTIEEGS
-389 DLASLENGVLTITG
+389 DLASLENDVLTITG

-443 SGKVKSRGYVMGY
+443 SGKVKSRGYVMGH
-456 TGTPRIDY
+456 TGTPRSDY
-464 GLYDKVFIADG
+464 GLYDKVFVADG

-481 YKVKPEQLTGI
+481 YKVQPEQLTGI
-492 NVGDLIEFTGDIS
+492 KVGDLIEFTGDIS
-505 HFPNGSVTT
+505 HYANGSVTT
-514 YETRN
+514 YETKN
-519 NVITKLTEADP
+519 NVITKLTEADS

-542 SSATFTFGQDNISK
+542 TSAAFAFGQANISK
-556 AYKINQGVVISNTE
+556 AYKINQGVVVSNTE

-588 LFMDSRDYEITK
+588 LFMDSRDYDITK
-600 DPFTKLTVG
+600 DPFTKLTAG
-609 TVFNANV
+609 AVFNANV
-616 FAAASNFFCP
+616 FAAATNFYAP
-626 SNIEIISQQEV
+626 SNIEITSQQEV
-637 LTMDK
+637 FTMDK
-642 EKAEINIHGNDKTLQ
+642 EKGEINIHGNDKTLQ

-700 AKKSETLSVQAKIT
+700 AKKSETLKVQAKIT

-720 TKVKVSFNSDIADL
+720 TTVTVSFTSEIDDLFIA
-734 LTIDDSAKTATLTTQ
+734 DDSAKTATLTTQ
-749 GITFLIKQ
+749 GITFLFKQ
-757 EGSPT
+757 GSSNIVP
-762 PLSQMKDYLSSSNSL
+762 SQMKRYLSSNSL

-790 SGTIKAIKPDSYA
+790 SGTIKAISPDSNPS
-803 KKAFTAKNIS
+803 KPFTKGSIS
-813 STDFTVT
+813 SDDFTVT

-827 KNTTSSKIS
+827 INTTSSKIS
-836 MKAVKQ
+836 MKAEKQ
-842 VQIFSLEFTLGE
+842 VKINSLEFTLGN